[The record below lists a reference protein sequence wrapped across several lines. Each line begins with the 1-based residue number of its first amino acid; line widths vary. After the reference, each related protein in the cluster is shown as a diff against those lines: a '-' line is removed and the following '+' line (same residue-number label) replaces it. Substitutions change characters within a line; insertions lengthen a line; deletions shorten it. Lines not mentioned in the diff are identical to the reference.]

1 MLQGKFV
8 HLHVHSEFSL
18 LDGAN
23 RIKDLPVRAKELGMN
38 AMAITDHGAMFG
50 AIDFYKACKA
60 NDIKPIIGC
69 EVYVAPRNRKD
80 KDPNLDARYSHLI
93 LLAKDNQGYKNLA
106 TLVSLGYTE
115 GFYYKPRID
124 HEIIE
129 KYHEGIICLSACLAG
144 EVNQAILANDMEKA
158 KEVALWYKSIF
169 GEDYYLEIQN
179 NGIKEQVLANQKLIQ
194 LARELDI
201 PLVATN
207 DAHYLKREDAYNHE
221 VLLCIQ
227 TGKRMTDEDRMKFDT
242 DELYVKSPEEMS
254 DYFKNVPDAIE
265 NTVKIAEKC
274 NVEFEFGHTILPN
287 YDVPQEFATHYD
299 YLEKLTYDGLKN
311 RYGENPSK
319 EILERTEYE
328 LSVIKK
334 MGYVDYFLIVWDY
347 IHYAK
352 THNIPVGPG
361 RGSGAGSIV
370 AYSIEITDIDPI
382 QYNLIFERFLNPE
395 RISMP
400 DFDVD
405 FCYEKRDK
413 VIEYVEQKY
422 GKDHVSQI
430 ITFGTMSARMV
441 IRDVARVLDMPYA
454 EADKLAKMIPNEIHI
469 TIKKAMEQNKEL
481 KELYDTD
488 EEIKKMLNIAMALE
502 GMPRQASTH
511 ACGIVITKEP
521 VVSYV
526 PLYVRD
532 GAISTQYIMTTLE
545 ELGLLKMDF
554 LALEKLNIISK
565 VSKKIKNFN
574 INNIPLD
581 DKKTLKIFYDADT
594 DDIFQFESS
603 YAKSVLDKL
612 KITSFNE
619 LTVSL
624 ALVRPGANKQIDEYL
639 KNKKEGI
646 NLTGDLADILGAT
659 YGTIIYQEQV
669 MKIFE
674 KVGGYSLFEA
684 DDIRV
689 AISKKKEDI
698 INAQHDKFVSG
709 GIKNGYSKEFVEK
722 LFNKI
727 KEFGGY
733 GFNKSHSVA
742 YALVSYQM
750 AYLKANYP
758 KEFMFYLLE
767 NNKDISKCE
776 KILSSLKNSGYK
788 LLKPNINY
796 SIDKYAEKNGY
807 ILLPLNIIRGL
818 NDDIISKIIRVR
830 ENGFNDIFDFFV
842 KTNSFLNNETYL
854 ILIKSGALDIFKI
867 NKQTMIKNIDVILN
881 YASIYSDGLGKPIL
895 IKYPEYDEA
904 TLREFEV
911 LSYGM
916 YITNHPCSKY
926 KDVIKVENI
935 KNYLFKNI
943 NMVLLIKNIRT
954 IKDKKGGEM
963 AFLECEDETGKVNLT
978 MFSSLYAK
986 NNDLKVNELIRVNVK
1001 VSKRFDKLNV
1011 LVNNIKRK

>member
-1 MLQGKFV
+1 MEEKKLIPLKITT
-8 HLHVHSEFSL
+8 EYSL
-18 LDGAN
+18 LKSL
-23 RIKDLPVRAKELGMN
+23 IKLPDLISFLLENNIKEC
-38 AMAITDHGAMFG
+38 AICDENLNGFM
-50 AIDFYKACKA
+50 DFYLKCKE
-60 NDIKPIIGC
+60 NNIKPIIGLDTVYESMHIYVYAKNYLGYQELLKIDYLKDNMNLSYLENSNLLVIIPFKSIDIYEKLKYKDNVYIGFC
-69 EVYVAPRNRKD
+69 NDIEKNNALLISDKIVYVDNVRCLFKKD
-80 KDPNLDARYSHLI
+80 ISYLKYLKMLN
-93 LLAKDNQGYKNLA
+93 DNFVYNDNA
-106 TLVSLGYTE
+106 
-115 GFYYKPRID
+115 YYKT
-124 HEIIE
+124 
-129 KYHEGIICLSACLAG
+129 S
-144 EVNQAILANDMEKA
+144 
-158 KEVALWYKSIF
+158 F
-169 GEDYYLEIQN
+169 FEDIQTTYEFSKLINLEIPFDKKYIPKYN
-179 NGIKEQVLANQKLIQ
+179 NSDNNYEYLKKLCILGLNKRFNGKVSNKYKERILY
-194 LARELDI
+194 ELD
-201 PLVATN
+201 
-207 DAHYLKREDAYNHE
+207 
-221 VLLCIQ
+221 
-227 TGKRMTDEDRMKFDT
+227 
-242 DELYVKSPEEMS
+242 
-254 DYFKNVPDAIE
+254 
-265 NTVKIAEKC
+265 
-274 NVEFEFGHTILPN
+274 
-287 YDVPQEFATHYD
+287 
-299 YLEKLTYDGLKN
+299 
-311 RYGENPSK
+311 
-319 EILERTEYE
+319 
-328 LSVIKK
+328 VINK
-334 MGYVDYFLIVWDY
+334 MGFVDYFLIVYDY
-347 IHYAK
+347 VLYAK
-352 THNIPVGPG
+352 KNDIFVGPG
-361 RGSGAGSIV
+361 RGSAAGSLV
-370 AYSIEITDIDPI
+370 SYSLGITNIDPI
-382 QYNLIFERFLNPE
+382 KYDLLFERFLNIN
-395 RISMP
+395 RKKMP
-400 DFDVD
+400 DIDID
-405 FCYEKRDK
+405 FESDKRINM
-413 VIEYVEQKY
+413 IEYVKNKY
-422 GKDHVSQI
+422 GFDKVAVGL
-430 ITFGTMSARMV
+430 TFNNYKAKL
-441 IRDVARVLDMPYA
+441 ILRD
-454 EADKLAKMIPNEIHI
+454 LAKLLKVDSNVFDKFIKNINSSLSLKENYQNEKV
-469 TIKKAMEQNKEL
+469 KKYIEMYSEL
-481 KELYDTD
+481 KNLYD
-488 EEIKKMLNIAMALE
+488 ISYHLE
-502 GMPRQASTH
+502 GLKKNTSTH
-511 ACGIVITKEP
+511 AAGVIISSEKLGKIIPISNEDGTLKTGIEMP
-521 VVSYV
+521 Y
-526 PLYVRD
+526 
-532 GAISTQYIMTTLE
+532 LE
-545 ELGLLKMDF
+545 KMGLLKMDF

-646 NLTGDLADILGAT
+646 NLTGDLTGILDAT

-895 IKYPEYDEA
+895 IKYPEYDDT
-904 TLREFEV
+904 TLREFEI

-943 NMVLLIKNIRT
+943 NMVLLIKSIRT

>member
-1 MLQGKFV
+1 MEEKKLIPLKITT
-8 HLHVHSEFSL
+8 EYSL
-18 LDGAN
+18 LKSL
-23 RIKDLPVRAKELGMN
+23 IKLPDLISFLLENNIKEC
-38 AMAITDHGAMFG
+38 AICDENLNGFM
-50 AIDFYKACKA
+50 DFYLKCKE
-60 NDIKPIIGC
+60 NNIKPIIGLDTVYESMHIYAYAKNYLGYQELLKIDYLKNNMKLSYLENSNLLVIIPFKSIDIYEKLKYKDNVYIGFC
-69 EVYVAPRNRKD
+69 NDIEKNNALLICDKIVYVDNVRCLFKKD
-80 KDPNLDARYSHLI
+80 ISYLKYLKMLN
-93 LLAKDNQGYKNLA
+93 DNFVYNDNA
-106 TLVSLGYTE
+106 
-115 GFYYKPRID
+115 YYKT
-124 HEIIE
+124 
-129 KYHEGIICLSACLAG
+129 S
-144 EVNQAILANDMEKA
+144 
-158 KEVALWYKSIF
+158 SF
-169 GEDYYLEIQN
+169 EDIQTTNEFSKQINLEIPFDKKYIPKYN
-179 NGIKEQVLANQKLIQ
+179 NSDNNYEYLKKLCILGLNKRFNGKVSNKYKERILY
-194 LARELDI
+194 ELD
-201 PLVATN
+201 
-207 DAHYLKREDAYNHE
+207 
-221 VLLCIQ
+221 
-227 TGKRMTDEDRMKFDT
+227 
-242 DELYVKSPEEMS
+242 
-254 DYFKNVPDAIE
+254 
-265 NTVKIAEKC
+265 
-274 NVEFEFGHTILPN
+274 
-287 YDVPQEFATHYD
+287 
-299 YLEKLTYDGLKN
+299 
-311 RYGENPSK
+311 
-319 EILERTEYE
+319 
-328 LSVIKK
+328 VINK
-334 MGYVDYFLIVWDY
+334 MGFVDYFLIVYDY
-347 IHYAK
+347 VLYAK
-352 THNIPVGPG
+352 KNDIFVGPG
-361 RGSGAGSIV
+361 RGSAAGSLV
-370 AYSIEITDIDPI
+370 SYSLGITNIDPI
-382 QYNLIFERFLNPE
+382 KYDLLFERFLNIN
-395 RISMP
+395 RKKMP
-400 DFDVD
+400 DIDID
-405 FCYEKRDK
+405 FESDKRINM
-413 VIEYVEQKY
+413 IEYVKNKY
-422 GKDHVSQI
+422 GFDKVAVGL
-430 ITFGTMSARMV
+430 TFNNYKAKL
-441 IRDVARVLDMPYA
+441 ILRD
-454 EADKLAKMIPNEIHI
+454 LAKLLKVDSNVFDKFIKNINSSLSLKENYQNEKV
-469 TIKKAMEQNKEL
+469 KKYIEMYSEL
-481 KELYDTD
+481 KNLYD
-488 EEIKKMLNIAMALE
+488 ISYHLE
-502 GMPRQASTH
+502 GLKKNTSTH
-511 ACGIVITKEP
+511 AAGVIISSEKLGKIIPISNEDGTLKTGIEMP
-521 VVSYV
+521 Y
-526 PLYVRD
+526 
-532 GAISTQYIMTTLE
+532 LE
-545 ELGLLKMDF
+545 KMGLLKMDF

-646 NLTGDLADILGAT
+646 NLTGDLAEILGAT

-698 INAQHDKFVSG
+698 INAQHDKFVFG
-709 GIKNGYSKEFVEK
+709 GIKNGYSKEFIEK

-895 IKYPEYDEA
+895 TKYPEYDDT
-904 TLREFEV
+904 TLREFEI

-943 NMVLLIKNIRT
+943 NMVLLIKSIRT

>member
-1 MLQGKFV
+1 MKEKKLIPLKITT
-8 HLHVHSEFSL
+8 EYSL
-18 LDGAN
+18 LKSL
-23 RIKDLPVRAKELGMN
+23 IKLPDLISFLNENNIKEC
-38 AMAITDHGAMFG
+38 AICDENLNGFM
-50 AIDFYKACKA
+50 DFYLKCKE
-60 NDIKPIIGC
+60 NNMKPIIGLDTVYESMHIYAYAKNYLGYQELLKIDYLKNNMKLSYLENSNLLVIIPFKSIDIYEKLKYKDNVYIGFC
-69 EVYVAPRNRKD
+69 NDIEKNNALLISDKIVYVDNVRCLFKKD
-80 KDPNLDARYSHLI
+80 ISYLKYLKMLN
-93 LLAKDNQGYKNLA
+93 DNFVYNDNA
-106 TLVSLGYTE
+106 
-115 GFYYKPRID
+115 YYKT
-124 HEIIE
+124 
-129 KYHEGIICLSACLAG
+129 S
-144 EVNQAILANDMEKA
+144 
-158 KEVALWYKSIF
+158 SF
-169 GEDYYLEIQN
+169 EDIQTTYEFSKQINLEIPFDKKYIPKYN
-179 NGIKEQVLANQKLIQ
+179 NSDNNYE
-194 LARELDI
+194 
-201 PLVATN
+201 
-207 DAHYLKREDAYNHE
+207 YLKK
-221 VLLCIQ
+221 LCILGLNKRFN
-227 TGKRMTDEDRMKFDT
+227 GKVSNKYKERI
-242 DELYVKSPEEMS
+242 LYE
-254 DYFKNVPDAIE
+254 I
-265 NTVKIAEKC
+265 
-274 NVEFEFGHTILPN
+274 
-287 YDVPQEFATHYD
+287 DVI
-299 YLEKLTYDGLKN
+299 N
-311 RYGENPSK
+311 
-319 EILERTEYE
+319 
-328 LSVIKK
+328 K
-334 MGYVDYFLIVWDY
+334 MGFVDYFLIVYDY
-347 IHYAK
+347 VLYAK
-352 THNIPVGPG
+352 KNDIFVGPG
-361 RGSGAGSIV
+361 RGSAAGSLV
-370 AYSIEITDIDPI
+370 SYSLGITNIDPI
-382 QYNLIFERFLNPE
+382 KYDLLFERFLNIN
-395 RISMP
+395 RKKMP
-400 DFDVD
+400 DIDID
-405 FCYEKRDK
+405 FESDKRINM
-413 VIEYVEQKY
+413 IEYVKNKY
-422 GKDHVSQI
+422 GFDKVAVGL
-430 ITFGTMSARMV
+430 TFNNYKAKL
-441 IRDVARVLDMPYA
+441 ILRD
-454 EADKLAKMIPNEIHI
+454 LAKLLKVDSNVFDKFIKNINSSLSLKENYQNEKV
-469 TIKKAMEQNKEL
+469 KKYIEMYSEL
-481 KELYDTD
+481 KNLYD
-488 EEIKKMLNIAMALE
+488 ISYHLE
-502 GMPRQASTH
+502 GLKKNTSTH
-511 ACGIVITKEP
+511 AAGVIISSEKLGKIIPISNEDGTLKTGIEMP
-521 VVSYV
+521 Y
-526 PLYVRD
+526 
-532 GAISTQYIMTTLE
+532 LE
-545 ELGLLKMDF
+545 KMGLLKMDF

-646 NLTGDLADILGAT
+646 NLTGDLTDILGAT

-750 AYLKANYP
+750 AYLKANYS

-776 KILSSLKNSGYK
+776 KMLSSLKNSGYK

-818 NDDIISKIIRVR
+818 NDDIINKIIRVR

-842 KTNSFLNNETYL
+842 KTNSFLNNETYS

-895 IKYPEYDEA
+895 TKYPEYDDA

-943 NMVLLIKNIRT
+943 NMVLLIKSIRT

>member
-1 MLQGKFV
+1 MEEKKLIPLKITT
-8 HLHVHSEFSL
+8 EYSL
-18 LDGAN
+18 LKSL
-23 RIKDLPVRAKELGMN
+23 IKLPDLISFLLENNIKECSICDENLNGFME
-38 AMAITDHGAMFG
+38 
-50 AIDFYKACKA
+50 FYLKCKE
-60 NDIKPIIGC
+60 NNIKPIIGLDTVYESMHIYVYAKNYFGYQQLLKIDYLKNNMKLSYLENPNLLVIIPFKSIDIYEKLKYKDNVYIGFC
-69 EVYVAPRNRKD
+69 NDIEKNNALLISDKIVYVDNVRCLYKKD
-80 KDPNLDARYSHLI
+80 IPYLKYLKMLN
-93 LLAKDNQGYKNLA
+93 DNFVYNDNA
-106 TLVSLGYTE
+106 
-115 GFYYKPRID
+115 YYKT
-124 HEIIE
+124 
-129 KYHEGIICLSACLAG
+129 S
-144 EVNQAILANDMEKA
+144 
-158 KEVALWYKSIF
+158 SF
-169 GEDYYLEIQN
+169 EDIQTTNEFSKQINLEIPFDKKYIPKYN
-179 NGIKEQVLANQKLIQ
+179 NSDNNYEYLKKLCI
-194 LARELDI
+194 LGLNKRFNGKVSNKYKGRILYELD
-201 PLVATN
+201 
-207 DAHYLKREDAYNHE
+207 
-221 VLLCIQ
+221 
-227 TGKRMTDEDRMKFDT
+227 
-242 DELYVKSPEEMS
+242 
-254 DYFKNVPDAIE
+254 
-265 NTVKIAEKC
+265 
-274 NVEFEFGHTILPN
+274 
-287 YDVPQEFATHYD
+287 
-299 YLEKLTYDGLKN
+299 
-311 RYGENPSK
+311 
-319 EILERTEYE
+319 
-328 LSVIKK
+328 VINK
-334 MGYVDYFLIVWDY
+334 MGFVDYFLIVYDY
-347 IHYAK
+347 VLYAK
-352 THNIPVGPG
+352 KNDIFVGPG
-361 RGSGAGSIV
+361 RGSAAGSLV
-370 AYSIEITDIDPI
+370 SYSLGITNIDPI
-382 QYNLIFERFLNPE
+382 KYDLLFERFLNIN
-395 RISMP
+395 RKKMP
-400 DFDVD
+400 DIDID
-405 FCYEKRDK
+405 FESDKRINM
-413 VIEYVEQKY
+413 IEYVKNKY
-422 GKDHVSQI
+422 GFDKVAVGL
-430 ITFGTMSARMV
+430 TFNNYKAKL
-441 IRDVARVLDMPYA
+441 ILRD
-454 EADKLAKMIPNEIHI
+454 LAKLLKVDSNVFDKFIKNINSSLSLKENYQNEKV
-469 TIKKAMEQNKEL
+469 KKYIEMYSEL
-481 KELYDTD
+481 KNLYD
-488 EEIKKMLNIAMALE
+488 ISYHLE
-502 GMPRQASTH
+502 GLKKNTSTH
-511 ACGIVITKEP
+511 AAGVIISSEKLGKIIPISNEDGTLKTGIEMP
-521 VVSYV
+521 Y
-526 PLYVRD
+526 
-532 GAISTQYIMTTLE
+532 LE
-545 ELGLLKMDF
+545 KMGLLKMDF

-895 IKYPEYDEA
+895 TKYPEYDDT
-904 TLREFEV
+904 TLREFEI

-935 KNYLFKNI
+935 KNYLFKNV
-943 NMVLLIKNIRT
+943 NMVLLIKSIRT

-986 NNDLKVNELIRVNVK
+986 NNDLKVNELIIVNVK

>member
-1 MLQGKFV
+1 MKEKKLIPLKITT
-8 HLHVHSEFSL
+8 EYSL
-18 LDGAN
+18 LKSL
-23 RIKDLPVRAKELGMN
+23 IKLPDLISFLNENNIKEC
-38 AMAITDHGAMFG
+38 AICDENLNGFM
-50 AIDFYKACKA
+50 DFYLKCKE
-60 NDIKPIIGC
+60 NNIKPIIGLDTVYESMHIYVYAKNYLGYQELLKIDYLKNNMNLSYLENSNLLVIIPFKSIDIYEKLKYKDNVYIGFC
-69 EVYVAPRNRKD
+69 NDIEKNNALLISDKIVYVDNVRCLYKKD
-80 KDPNLDARYSHLI
+80 IPYLKYLKMLN
-93 LLAKDNQGYKNLA
+93 DNFVYNDNA
-106 TLVSLGYTE
+106 
-115 GFYYKPRID
+115 YYKT
-124 HEIIE
+124 
-129 KYHEGIICLSACLAG
+129 S
-144 EVNQAILANDMEKA
+144 
-158 KEVALWYKSIF
+158 SF
-169 GEDYYLEIQN
+169 EDIQTTYEFSKQINLEIPFDKKYIPKFN
-179 NGIKEQVLANQKLIQ
+179 NSDNNHEYLKKLCILGLNKRFNGKVSNKYKERILY
-194 LARELDI
+194 ELD
-201 PLVATN
+201 
-207 DAHYLKREDAYNHE
+207 
-221 VLLCIQ
+221 
-227 TGKRMTDEDRMKFDT
+227 
-242 DELYVKSPEEMS
+242 
-254 DYFKNVPDAIE
+254 
-265 NTVKIAEKC
+265 
-274 NVEFEFGHTILPN
+274 
-287 YDVPQEFATHYD
+287 
-299 YLEKLTYDGLKN
+299 
-311 RYGENPSK
+311 
-319 EILERTEYE
+319 
-328 LSVIKK
+328 VINK
-334 MGYVDYFLIVWDY
+334 MGFVDYFLIVYDY
-347 IHYAK
+347 VLYAK
-352 THNIPVGPG
+352 KNDIFVGPG
-361 RGSGAGSIV
+361 RGSAAGSLV
-370 AYSIEITDIDPI
+370 SYSLGITNIDPI
-382 QYNLIFERFLNPE
+382 KYDLLFERFLNIN
-395 RISMP
+395 RKKMP
-400 DFDVD
+400 DIDID
-405 FCYEKRDK
+405 FESDKRINM
-413 VIEYVEQKY
+413 IEYVKNKY
-422 GKDHVSQI
+422 GFDKVAVGL
-430 ITFGTMSARMV
+430 TFNNYKAKL
-441 IRDVARVLDMPYA
+441 ILRD
-454 EADKLAKMIPNEIHI
+454 LAKLLKVDSNVFDKFIKNINSSLSLKENYQNEKV
-469 TIKKAMEQNKEL
+469 KKYIEMYSEL
-481 KELYDTD
+481 KNLYD
-488 EEIKKMLNIAMALE
+488 ISYHLE
-502 GMPRQASTH
+502 GLKKNTSTH
-511 ACGIVITKEP
+511 AAGVIISSEKLGKIIPISNEDGTLKTGIEMP
-521 VVSYV
+521 Y
-526 PLYVRD
+526 
-532 GAISTQYIMTTLE
+532 LE
-545 ELGLLKMDF
+545 KMGLLKMDF

-646 NLTGDLADILGAT
+646 NLAGDLTDILGST

-796 SIDKYAEKNGY
+796 SMDKYAEKNGY

-842 KTNSFLNNETYL
+842 KTNSFLNKETYL

-895 IKYPEYDEA
+895 IKYPEYDEV
-904 TLREFEV
+904 TLREFEI

-943 NMVLLIKNIRT
+943 NMVLLIKSIRT

>member
-1 MLQGKFV
+1 M
-8 HLHVHSEFSL
+8 
-18 LDGAN
+18 
-23 RIKDLPVRAKELGMN
+23 
-38 AMAITDHGAMFG
+38 
-50 AIDFYKACKA
+50 
-60 NDIKPIIGC
+60 
-69 EVYVAPRNRKD
+69 
-80 KDPNLDARYSHLI
+80 
-93 LLAKDNQGYKNLA
+93 
-106 TLVSLGYTE
+106 
-115 GFYYKPRID
+115 GF
-124 HEIIE
+124 
-129 KYHEGIICLSACLAG
+129 
-144 EVNQAILANDMEKA
+144 
-158 KEVALWYKSIF
+158 
-169 GEDYYLEIQN
+169 
-179 NGIKEQVLANQKLIQ
+179 
-194 LARELDI
+194 
-201 PLVATN
+201 
-207 DAHYLKREDAYNHE
+207 
-221 VLLCIQ
+221 
-227 TGKRMTDEDRMKFDT
+227 
-242 DELYVKSPEEMS
+242 
-254 DYFKNVPDAIE
+254 
-265 NTVKIAEKC
+265 
-274 NVEFEFGHTILPN
+274 
-287 YDVPQEFATHYD
+287 
-299 YLEKLTYDGLKN
+299 
-311 RYGENPSK
+311 
-319 EILERTEYE
+319 
-328 LSVIKK
+328 
-334 MGYVDYFLIVWDY
+334 VDYFLIVYDY
-347 IHYAK
+347 VLYAK
-352 THNIPVGPG
+352 KNDIFVGPG
-361 RGSGAGSIV
+361 RGSAAGSLV
-370 AYSIEITDIDPI
+370 SYSLGITNIDPI
-382 QYNLIFERFLNPE
+382 KYDLLFERFLNIN
-395 RISMP
+395 RKKMP
-400 DFDVD
+400 DIDID
-405 FCYEKRDK
+405 FESDKRINM
-413 VIEYVEQKY
+413 IEYVKNKY
-422 GKDHVSQI
+422 GFDKVAVGL
-430 ITFGTMSARMV
+430 TFNNYKAKL
-441 IRDVARVLDMPYA
+441 ILRD
-454 EADKLAKMIPNEIHI
+454 LAKILKVDSNVFDKFIKNINSSLSLKENYQNEKV
-469 TIKKAMEQNKEL
+469 KKYIEMYSEL
-481 KELYDTD
+481 KNLYD
-488 EEIKKMLNIAMALE
+488 ISYHLE
-502 GMPRQASTH
+502 GLKKNTSTH
-511 ACGIVITKEP
+511 AAGVIISSEKLGKIIPISNEDGTLKTGIEMP
-521 VVSYV
+521 Y
-526 PLYVRD
+526 
-532 GAISTQYIMTTLE
+532 LE
-545 ELGLLKMDF
+545 KMGLLKMDF

-646 NLTGDLADILGAT
+646 NLAGDLADILGST

-776 KILSSLKNSGYK
+776 KILSSLKNSRYK

-842 KTNSFLNNETYL
+842 KTNSFLNKETYL

-895 IKYPEYDEA
+895 IKYPEYDEV
-904 TLREFEV
+904 TLREFEI

-943 NMVLLIKNIRT
+943 NMVLLIKSIRT

>member
-1 MLQGKFV
+1 MKEKKLIPLKITT
-8 HLHVHSEFSL
+8 EYSL
-18 LDGAN
+18 LKSL
-23 RIKDLPVRAKELGMN
+23 IKLPDLISFLNENNIKEC
-38 AMAITDHGAMFG
+38 AICDENLNGFM
-50 AIDFYKACKA
+50 DFYLKCKE
-60 NDIKPIIGC
+60 NNIKPIIGLDTVYESMHIYVYAKNYLGYQELLKIDYLKDNMNLSYLENPNLLVIIPFKSIDIYEKLKYKDNVYIGFC
-69 EVYVAPRNRKD
+69 NDIEKNNALLISDKIVYVDNVRCLFKKD
-80 KDPNLDARYSHLI
+80 ISYLKYLKMLN
-93 LLAKDNQGYKNLA
+93 DNFVYNDNA
-106 TLVSLGYTE
+106 
-115 GFYYKPRID
+115 YYKT
-124 HEIIE
+124 
-129 KYHEGIICLSACLAG
+129 S
-144 EVNQAILANDMEKA
+144 
-158 KEVALWYKSIF
+158 SF
-169 GEDYYLEIQN
+169 EDIQTTYEFSKQINLEIPFDKKYIPKYN
-179 NGIKEQVLANQKLIQ
+179 NSDNNYEYLKKLCILGLNKRFNGKVSNKYKERILY
-194 LARELDI
+194 ELD
-201 PLVATN
+201 
-207 DAHYLKREDAYNHE
+207 
-221 VLLCIQ
+221 
-227 TGKRMTDEDRMKFDT
+227 
-242 DELYVKSPEEMS
+242 
-254 DYFKNVPDAIE
+254 
-265 NTVKIAEKC
+265 
-274 NVEFEFGHTILPN
+274 
-287 YDVPQEFATHYD
+287 
-299 YLEKLTYDGLKN
+299 
-311 RYGENPSK
+311 
-319 EILERTEYE
+319 
-328 LSVIKK
+328 VINK
-334 MGYVDYFLIVWDY
+334 MGFVDYFLIVYDY
-347 IHYAK
+347 VLYAK
-352 THNIPVGPG
+352 KNDIFVGPG
-361 RGSGAGSIV
+361 RGSAAGSLV
-370 AYSIEITDIDPI
+370 SYSLGITNIDPI
-382 QYNLIFERFLNPE
+382 KYDLLFERFLNIN
-395 RISMP
+395 RKKMP
-400 DFDVD
+400 DIDID
-405 FCYEKRDK
+405 FESDKRINM
-413 VIEYVEQKY
+413 IEYVKNKY
-422 GKDHVSQI
+422 GFDKVAVGL
-430 ITFGTMSARMV
+430 TFNNYKAKL
-441 IRDVARVLDMPYA
+441 ILRD
-454 EADKLAKMIPNEIHI
+454 LAKLLKVDSNVFDKFIKNINSSLSLKENYQNEKV
-469 TIKKAMEQNKEL
+469 KKYIEMYSEL
-481 KELYDTD
+481 KNLYD
-488 EEIKKMLNIAMALE
+488 ISYHLE
-502 GMPRQASTH
+502 GLKKNTSTH
-511 ACGIVITKEP
+511 AAGVIISSEKLGKIIPISNEDGTLKTGIEMP
-521 VVSYV
+521 Y
-526 PLYVRD
+526 
-532 GAISTQYIMTTLE
+532 LE
-545 ELGLLKMDF
+545 KMGLLKMDF

-646 NLTGDLADILGAT
+646 NLAGDLTDILGST

-796 SIDKYAEKNGY
+796 SMDKYAEKNGY

-842 KTNSFLNNETYL
+842 KTNSFLNKETYL

-895 IKYPEYDEA
+895 IKYPEYDDT

-935 KNYLFKNI
+935 KNYLFKNV

>member
-1 MLQGKFV
+1 MKEKKLIPLKITT
-8 HLHVHSEFSL
+8 EYSL
-18 LDGAN
+18 LKSL
-23 RIKDLPVRAKELGMN
+23 IKLPDLISFLNENNIKEC
-38 AMAITDHGAMFG
+38 AICDENLNGFM
-50 AIDFYKACKA
+50 DFYLKCKE
-60 NDIKPIIGC
+60 NNIKPIIGLDTVYESMHIYVYAKNYLGYQELLKIDYLKNNMNLSYLENSNLLVIIPFKSIDIYEKLKYKDNVYIGFC
-69 EVYVAPRNRKD
+69 NDIEKNNALLISDKIVYVDNVRCLYKKD
-80 KDPNLDARYSHLI
+80 IPYLKYLKMLN
-93 LLAKDNQGYKNLA
+93 DNFVYNDNA
-106 TLVSLGYTE
+106 
-115 GFYYKPRID
+115 YYKT
-124 HEIIE
+124 
-129 KYHEGIICLSACLAG
+129 S
-144 EVNQAILANDMEKA
+144 
-158 KEVALWYKSIF
+158 SF
-169 GEDYYLEIQN
+169 EDIQTTYEFSKQINLEIPFDKKYIPKFN
-179 NGIKEQVLANQKLIQ
+179 NSDNNYEYLKKLCILGLNKRFNGKVSNKYKERILY
-194 LARELDI
+194 ELD
-201 PLVATN
+201 
-207 DAHYLKREDAYNHE
+207 
-221 VLLCIQ
+221 
-227 TGKRMTDEDRMKFDT
+227 
-242 DELYVKSPEEMS
+242 
-254 DYFKNVPDAIE
+254 
-265 NTVKIAEKC
+265 
-274 NVEFEFGHTILPN
+274 
-287 YDVPQEFATHYD
+287 
-299 YLEKLTYDGLKN
+299 
-311 RYGENPSK
+311 
-319 EILERTEYE
+319 
-328 LSVIKK
+328 VINK
-334 MGYVDYFLIVWDY
+334 MGFVDYFLIVYDY
-347 IHYAK
+347 VLYAK
-352 THNIPVGPG
+352 KNDIFVGPG
-361 RGSGAGSIV
+361 RGSAAGSLV
-370 AYSIEITDIDPI
+370 SYSLGITNIDPI
-382 QYNLIFERFLNPE
+382 KYGLLFERFLNIN
-395 RISMP
+395 RKKMP
-400 DFDVD
+400 DIDID
-405 FCYEKRDK
+405 FESDKRINM
-413 VIEYVEQKY
+413 IEYVKNKY
-422 GKDHVSQI
+422 GFDKVAVGL
-430 ITFGTMSARMV
+430 TFNNYKAKL
-441 IRDVARVLDMPYA
+441 ILRD
-454 EADKLAKMIPNEIHI
+454 LAKLLKVDSNVFDKFIKNINSSLSLKENYQNEKV
-469 TIKKAMEQNKEL
+469 KKYIEMYSEL
-481 KELYDTD
+481 KNLYD
-488 EEIKKMLNIAMALE
+488 ISYHLE
-502 GMPRQASTH
+502 GLKKNTSTH
-511 ACGIVITKEP
+511 AAGVIISSEKLGKIIPISNEDGTLKTGIEMP
-521 VVSYV
+521 Y
-526 PLYVRD
+526 
-532 GAISTQYIMTTLE
+532 LE
-545 ELGLLKMDF
+545 KMGLLKMDF

-646 NLTGDLADILGAT
+646 NLAGDLTDILGST

-830 ENGFNDIFDFFV
+830 ENGFDDIFDFFV
-842 KTNSFLNNETYL
+842 KTNSFLNKETYL

-895 IKYPEYDEA
+895 TKYPEYDEA

-935 KNYLFKNI
+935 KNYLFKNV
-943 NMVLLIKNIRT
+943 NMVLLIKSIRN

>member
-1 MLQGKFV
+1 MEEKKLIPLKITT
-8 HLHVHSEFSL
+8 EYSL
-18 LDGAN
+18 LKSL
-23 RIKDLPVRAKELGMN
+23 IKLPDLISFLNENNIKEC
-38 AMAITDHGAMFG
+38 AICDENLNGFM
-50 AIDFYKACKA
+50 DFYLKCKE
-60 NDIKPIIGC
+60 NNIKPIIGLDTVYESMHIYVYAKNYLGYQELLKIDYLKNNMNLSYLENSNLLVIIPFKSIDIYEKLKYKDNVYIGFC
-69 EVYVAPRNRKD
+69 NDIEKNNALLISDKIVYVDNVRCLYKKD
-80 KDPNLDARYSHLI
+80 ITYLKYLKMLN
-93 LLAKDNQGYKNLA
+93 DNFVYNDNAYYKNS
-106 TLVSLGYTE
+106 TLENIKTTYEFS
-115 GFYYKPRID
+115 KQI
-124 HEIIE
+124 
-129 KYHEGIICLSACLAG
+129 
-144 EVNQAILANDMEKA
+144 N
-158 KEVALWYKSIF
+158 
-169 GEDYYLEIQN
+169 LEIPFDKKYIPKFN
-179 NGIKEQVLANQKLIQ
+179 NSDNNYEYLKKLCILGLNKRFNGKVSNKYKERILY
-194 LARELDI
+194 ELD
-201 PLVATN
+201 
-207 DAHYLKREDAYNHE
+207 
-221 VLLCIQ
+221 
-227 TGKRMTDEDRMKFDT
+227 
-242 DELYVKSPEEMS
+242 
-254 DYFKNVPDAIE
+254 
-265 NTVKIAEKC
+265 
-274 NVEFEFGHTILPN
+274 
-287 YDVPQEFATHYD
+287 
-299 YLEKLTYDGLKN
+299 
-311 RYGENPSK
+311 
-319 EILERTEYE
+319 
-328 LSVIKK
+328 VINK
-334 MGYVDYFLIVWDY
+334 MGFVDYFLIVYDY
-347 IHYAK
+347 VLYAK
-352 THNIPVGPG
+352 KNAIFVGPG
-361 RGSGAGSIV
+361 RGSAAGSLV
-370 AYSIEITDIDPI
+370 SYSLGITDIDPI
-382 QYNLIFERFLNPE
+382 KYDLLFERFLNIN
-395 RISMP
+395 RKKMP
-400 DFDVD
+400 DIDID
-405 FCYEKRDK
+405 FESDKRINM
-413 VIEYVEQKY
+413 IEYVKNKY
-422 GKDHVSQI
+422 GFDKVAVGL
-430 ITFGTMSARMV
+430 TFNNYKAKL
-441 IRDVARVLDMPYA
+441 ILRD
-454 EADKLAKMIPNEIHI
+454 LAKLLKVDSNVFDKFIKNINSSLSLKENYQNEKV
-469 TIKKAMEQNKEL
+469 KKYIEMYSEL
-481 KELYDTD
+481 KNLYD
-488 EEIKKMLNIAMALE
+488 ISYHLE
-502 GMPRQASTH
+502 GLKKNTSTH
-511 ACGIVITKEP
+511 AAGVIISSEKLGKIIPISNEDGTLKTGIEMP
-521 VVSYV
+521 Y
-526 PLYVRD
+526 
-532 GAISTQYIMTTLE
+532 LE
-545 ELGLLKMDF
+545 KMGLLKMDF

-646 NLTGDLADILGAT
+646 NLTGDLAEILGST

-818 NDDIISKIIRVR
+818 TDDIISKIIRVR

-842 KTNSFLNNETYL
+842 KTNSFLNKETYL

-867 NKQTMIKNIDVILN
+867 NKQTMIKNIDIILN

-895 IKYPEYDEA
+895 TKYPEYDDT
-904 TLREFEV
+904 TLREFEI

-943 NMVLLIKNIRT
+943 NMVLLIKSIRN

>member
-1 MLQGKFV
+1 MKEKKLIPLKITT
-8 HLHVHSEFSL
+8 EYSL
-18 LDGAN
+18 LKSL
-23 RIKDLPVRAKELGMN
+23 IKLPDLISFLNENNIKEC
-38 AMAITDHGAMFG
+38 AICDENLNGFM
-50 AIDFYKACKA
+50 DFYLKCKE
-60 NDIKPIIGC
+60 NNIKPIIGLDTIYESMHIYVYAKNYLGYQELLKIDYLKDNMNLSYLENPNLLVIIPFKSIDIYEKLKYKDNVYIGFC
-69 EVYVAPRNRKD
+69 NNIEKNNALLISDKIVYVDNVRCLFKKD
-80 KDPNLDARYSHLI
+80 ISYLKYLKMLN
-93 LLAKDNQGYKNLA
+93 DNFVYNDNA
-106 TLVSLGYTE
+106 
-115 GFYYKPRID
+115 YYKT
-124 HEIIE
+124 
-129 KYHEGIICLSACLAG
+129 S
-144 EVNQAILANDMEKA
+144 
-158 KEVALWYKSIF
+158 SF
-169 GEDYYLEIQN
+169 EDIQTTYEFSKQINLEIPFDKKYIPKYN
-179 NGIKEQVLANQKLIQ
+179 NSDNNYEYLKKLCILGLNKRFNGKVSNKYKERILY
-194 LARELDI
+194 ELD
-201 PLVATN
+201 
-207 DAHYLKREDAYNHE
+207 
-221 VLLCIQ
+221 
-227 TGKRMTDEDRMKFDT
+227 
-242 DELYVKSPEEMS
+242 
-254 DYFKNVPDAIE
+254 
-265 NTVKIAEKC
+265 
-274 NVEFEFGHTILPN
+274 
-287 YDVPQEFATHYD
+287 
-299 YLEKLTYDGLKN
+299 
-311 RYGENPSK
+311 
-319 EILERTEYE
+319 
-328 LSVIKK
+328 VINK
-334 MGYVDYFLIVWDY
+334 MGFVDYFLIVYDY
-347 IHYAK
+347 VLYAK
-352 THNIPVGPG
+352 KNDIFVGPG
-361 RGSGAGSIV
+361 RGSAAGSLV
-370 AYSIEITDIDPI
+370 SYSLGITNIDPI
-382 QYNLIFERFLNPE
+382 KYDLLFERFLNIN
-395 RISMP
+395 RKKMP
-400 DFDVD
+400 DIDID
-405 FCYEKRDK
+405 FESDKRINM
-413 VIEYVEQKY
+413 IEYVKNKY
-422 GKDHVSQI
+422 GFDKVAVGL
-430 ITFGTMSARMV
+430 TFNNYKAKL
-441 IRDVARVLDMPYA
+441 ILRD
-454 EADKLAKMIPNEIHI
+454 LAKLLKVDSNVFDKFIKNINSSLSLKENYQNEKV
-469 TIKKAMEQNKEL
+469 KKYIEMYSEL
-481 KELYDTD
+481 KNLYD
-488 EEIKKMLNIAMALE
+488 ISYHLE
-502 GMPRQASTH
+502 GLKKNTSTH
-511 ACGIVITKEP
+511 AAGVIISSEKLGKIIPISNEDGTLKTGIEMP
-521 VVSYV
+521 Y
-526 PLYVRD
+526 
-532 GAISTQYIMTTLE
+532 LE
-545 ELGLLKMDF
+545 KMGLLKMDF

-619 LTVSL
+619 LIVSL

-646 NLTGDLADILGAT
+646 NLTGDLTGILSST

-698 INAQHDKFVSG
+698 INAQHDKFVYG

-750 AYLKANYP
+750 AYLKANYH

-776 KILSSLKNSGYK
+776 KMLSSLKSSGYK

-818 NDDIISKIIRVR
+818 NDDIINKIIRVR

-842 KTNSFLNNETYL
+842 KTNSFFNKETYL
-854 ILIKSGALDIFKI
+854 NLIKSGALDIFKI

-881 YASIYSDGLGKPIL
+881 YASIYSEGLGKPIL
-895 IKYPEYDEA
+895 TKYPEYDDT

-943 NMVLLIKNIRT
+943 NMVLLIKSIRT

-986 NNDLKVNELIRVNVK
+986 NNDLKVNELIIVNVK

>member
-1 MLQGKFV
+1 MKEKKLIPLKITT
-8 HLHVHSEFSL
+8 EYSL
-18 LDGAN
+18 LKSL
-23 RIKDLPVRAKELGMN
+23 IKLPDLISFLLENNIKEC
-38 AMAITDHGAMFG
+38 AICDENLNGFM
-50 AIDFYKACKA
+50 DFYLKCKE
-60 NDIKPIIGC
+60 NNIKPIIGLDTVYESMHIYVYAKNYLGYQELLKIDYLKDNMNLSYLENSNLLVIIPFKSIDIYEKLKYKDNVYIGFC
-69 EVYVAPRNRKD
+69 NDIEKNNALLISDKIVYVDNVRCLFKKD
-80 KDPNLDARYSHLI
+80 ISYLKYLKMLN
-93 LLAKDNQGYKNLA
+93 DNFVYNDNA
-106 TLVSLGYTE
+106 
-115 GFYYKPRID
+115 YYKT
-124 HEIIE
+124 
-129 KYHEGIICLSACLAG
+129 S
-144 EVNQAILANDMEKA
+144 
-158 KEVALWYKSIF
+158 SF
-169 GEDYYLEIQN
+169 EDIQTTYEFSKQINLEIPFDKKYIPKYN
-179 NGIKEQVLANQKLIQ
+179 NSDNNYEYLKKLCILGLNKRFNGKVSNKYKERILY
-194 LARELDI
+194 ELD
-201 PLVATN
+201 
-207 DAHYLKREDAYNHE
+207 
-221 VLLCIQ
+221 
-227 TGKRMTDEDRMKFDT
+227 
-242 DELYVKSPEEMS
+242 
-254 DYFKNVPDAIE
+254 
-265 NTVKIAEKC
+265 
-274 NVEFEFGHTILPN
+274 
-287 YDVPQEFATHYD
+287 
-299 YLEKLTYDGLKN
+299 
-311 RYGENPSK
+311 
-319 EILERTEYE
+319 
-328 LSVIKK
+328 VINK
-334 MGYVDYFLIVWDY
+334 MGFVDYFLIVYDY
-347 IHYAK
+347 VLYAK
-352 THNIPVGPG
+352 KNDIFVGPG
-361 RGSGAGSIV
+361 RGSAAGSLV
-370 AYSIEITDIDPI
+370 SYSLGITNIDPI
-382 QYNLIFERFLNPE
+382 KYDLLFERFLNIN
-395 RISMP
+395 RKKMP
-400 DFDVD
+400 DIDID
-405 FCYEKRDK
+405 FESDKRINM
-413 VIEYVEQKY
+413 IEYVKNKY
-422 GKDHVSQI
+422 GFDKVAVGL
-430 ITFGTMSARMV
+430 TFNNYKAKL
-441 IRDVARVLDMPYA
+441 ILRD
-454 EADKLAKMIPNEIHI
+454 LAKILKVDSNVFDKFIKNINSSLSLKENYQNEKV
-469 TIKKAMEQNKEL
+469 KKYIEMYSEL
-481 KELYDTD
+481 KNLYD
-488 EEIKKMLNIAMALE
+488 ISYHLE
-502 GMPRQASTH
+502 GLKKNTSTH
-511 ACGIVITKEP
+511 AAGVIISSEKLGKIIPISNEDGTLKTGIEMP
-521 VVSYV
+521 Y
-526 PLYVRD
+526 
-532 GAISTQYIMTTLE
+532 LE
-545 ELGLLKMDF
+545 KMGLLKMDF

-646 NLTGDLADILGAT
+646 NLTGDLNDILGST

-684 DDIRV
+684 DDIRI

-842 KTNSFLNNETYL
+842 KTNSFLNKETYL

-895 IKYPEYDEA
+895 IKYPEYDDT
-904 TLREFEV
+904 TLREFEI

-943 NMVLLIKNIRT
+943 NMVLLIKSIRT

-986 NNDLKVNELIRVNVK
+986 NNDLKANELIIVNVK

>member
-1 MLQGKFV
+1 MKEKKLIPLKITT
-8 HLHVHSEFSL
+8 EYSL
-18 LDGAN
+18 LKSL
-23 RIKDLPVRAKELGMN
+23 IKLPDLISFLLENNIKEC
-38 AMAITDHGAMFG
+38 AICDENLNGFM
-50 AIDFYKACKA
+50 DFYLKCKE
-60 NDIKPIIGC
+60 NNIKPIIGLDTVYESMHIYVYAKNYLGYQELLKIDYLKDNMNLSYLENSNLLVIIPFKSIDIYEKLKYKDNVYIGFC
-69 EVYVAPRNRKD
+69 NDIEKNNALLISDKIVYVDNVRCLFKKD
-80 KDPNLDARYSHLI
+80 ISYLKYLKMLN
-93 LLAKDNQGYKNLA
+93 DNFVYNDNA
-106 TLVSLGYTE
+106 
-115 GFYYKPRID
+115 YYKT
-124 HEIIE
+124 
-129 KYHEGIICLSACLAG
+129 S
-144 EVNQAILANDMEKA
+144 
-158 KEVALWYKSIF
+158 SF
-169 GEDYYLEIQN
+169 EDIQTTYEFSKQINLEIPFDRKYIPKYN
-179 NGIKEQVLANQKLIQ
+179 NSDNNYEYLKKLCILGLNKRFNGKVSNKYKERILY
-194 LARELDI
+194 ELD
-201 PLVATN
+201 
-207 DAHYLKREDAYNHE
+207 
-221 VLLCIQ
+221 
-227 TGKRMTDEDRMKFDT
+227 
-242 DELYVKSPEEMS
+242 
-254 DYFKNVPDAIE
+254 
-265 NTVKIAEKC
+265 
-274 NVEFEFGHTILPN
+274 
-287 YDVPQEFATHYD
+287 
-299 YLEKLTYDGLKN
+299 
-311 RYGENPSK
+311 
-319 EILERTEYE
+319 
-328 LSVIKK
+328 VINK
-334 MGYVDYFLIVWDY
+334 MGFVDYFLIVYDY
-347 IHYAK
+347 VLYAK
-352 THNIPVGPG
+352 KNDIFVGPG
-361 RGSGAGSIV
+361 RGSAAGSLV
-370 AYSIEITDIDPI
+370 SYSLGITNIDPI
-382 QYNLIFERFLNPE
+382 KYDLLFERFLNIN
-395 RISMP
+395 RKKMP
-400 DFDVD
+400 DIDID
-405 FCYEKRDK
+405 FESDKRINM
-413 VIEYVEQKY
+413 IEYVKNKY
-422 GKDHVSQI
+422 GFDKVAVGL
-430 ITFGTMSARMV
+430 TFNNYKAKL
-441 IRDVARVLDMPYA
+441 ILRD
-454 EADKLAKMIPNEIHI
+454 LAKILKVDSNVFDKFIKNINSSLSLKENYQNEKV
-469 TIKKAMEQNKEL
+469 KKYIEMYSEL
-481 KELYDTD
+481 KNLYD
-488 EEIKKMLNIAMALE
+488 ISYHLE
-502 GMPRQASTH
+502 GLKKNTSTH
-511 ACGIVITKEP
+511 AAGVIISSEKLGKIIPISNEDGTLKTGIEMP
-521 VVSYV
+521 Y
-526 PLYVRD
+526 
-532 GAISTQYIMTTLE
+532 LE
-545 ELGLLKMDF
+545 KMGLLKMDF

-646 NLTGDLADILGAT
+646 NLTGDLTDILGST

-818 NDDIISKIIRVR
+818 NDDIISKIIIVR

-842 KTNSFLNNETYL
+842 KTNSFLNKETYL

-904 TLREFEV
+904 TLREFEI

-943 NMVLLIKNIRT
+943 NMVLLIKSIRT

-986 NNDLKVNELIRVNVK
+986 NNDLKVNELIIVNVK

>member
-1 MLQGKFV
+1 MKEKKLIPLKITT
-8 HLHVHSEFSL
+8 EYSL
-18 LDGAN
+18 LKSL
-23 RIKDLPVRAKELGMN
+23 IKLPDLISFLNENNIKEC
-38 AMAITDHGAMFG
+38 AICDENLNGFM
-50 AIDFYKACKA
+50 DFYLKCKE
-60 NDIKPIIGC
+60 NNIKPIIGLDTVYESMHIYVYAKNYLGYQELLKIDYLKDNMNLSYLENSNLLVIIPFKSIDIYEKLKYKDNVYIGFC
-69 EVYVAPRNRKD
+69 NDIEKNNALLICDKIVYVDNVRCLFKKD
-80 KDPNLDARYSHLI
+80 ISYLKYLKMLN
-93 LLAKDNQGYKNLA
+93 DNFVYNDNA
-106 TLVSLGYTE
+106 
-115 GFYYKPRID
+115 YYKT
-124 HEIIE
+124 
-129 KYHEGIICLSACLAG
+129 S
-144 EVNQAILANDMEKA
+144 
-158 KEVALWYKSIF
+158 SF
-169 GEDYYLEIQN
+169 EDIQTTNEFSKQINLEIPFDKKYIPKYN
-179 NGIKEQVLANQKLIQ
+179 NSDNNYEYLKKLCILGLNKRFNGKVSNKYKERILY
-194 LARELDI
+194 ELD
-201 PLVATN
+201 
-207 DAHYLKREDAYNHE
+207 
-221 VLLCIQ
+221 
-227 TGKRMTDEDRMKFDT
+227 
-242 DELYVKSPEEMS
+242 
-254 DYFKNVPDAIE
+254 
-265 NTVKIAEKC
+265 
-274 NVEFEFGHTILPN
+274 
-287 YDVPQEFATHYD
+287 
-299 YLEKLTYDGLKN
+299 
-311 RYGENPSK
+311 
-319 EILERTEYE
+319 
-328 LSVIKK
+328 VINK
-334 MGYVDYFLIVWDY
+334 MGFVDYFLIVYDY
-347 IHYAK
+347 VLYAK
-352 THNIPVGPG
+352 KNDIFVGPG
-361 RGSGAGSIV
+361 RGSAAGSLV
-370 AYSIEITDIDPI
+370 SYSLGITNIDPI
-382 QYNLIFERFLNPE
+382 KYDLLFERFLNIN
-395 RISMP
+395 RKKMP
-400 DFDVD
+400 DIDID
-405 FCYEKRDK
+405 FESDKRINM
-413 VIEYVEQKY
+413 IEYVKNKY
-422 GKDHVSQI
+422 GFDKVAVGL
-430 ITFGTMSARMV
+430 TFNNYKAKL
-441 IRDVARVLDMPYA
+441 ILRD
-454 EADKLAKMIPNEIHI
+454 LAKLLKVDSNVFDKFIKNINSSLSLKENYQNEKV
-469 TIKKAMEQNKEL
+469 KKYIEMYSEL
-481 KELYDTD
+481 KNLYD
-488 EEIKKMLNIAMALE
+488 ISYHLE
-502 GMPRQASTH
+502 GLKKNTSTH
-511 ACGIVITKEP
+511 AAGVIISSEKLGKIIPISNEDGTLKTGIEMP
-521 VVSYV
+521 Y
-526 PLYVRD
+526 
-532 GAISTQYIMTTLE
+532 LE
-545 ELGLLKMDF
+545 KMGLLKMDF

-646 NLTGDLADILGAT
+646 NLAGDLADILGST

-776 KILSSLKNSGYK
+776 KILSSLKNSRYK

-842 KTNSFLNNETYL
+842 KTNSFLNKETYL

-895 IKYPEYDEA
+895 TKYPEYDDT
-904 TLREFEV
+904 TLREFEI

-943 NMVLLIKNIRT
+943 NMVLLIKSIRN

>member
-1 MLQGKFV
+1 MKEKKLIPLKITT
-8 HLHVHSEFSL
+8 EYSL
-18 LDGAN
+18 LKSL
-23 RIKDLPVRAKELGMN
+23 IKLPDLISFLLENNIKEC
-38 AMAITDHGAMFG
+38 AICDENLNGFM
-50 AIDFYKACKA
+50 DFYLKCKE
-60 NDIKPIIGC
+60 NNIKPIIGLDTVYESMHIYVYAKNYLGYQELLKIDYLKDNMNLSYLENSNLLVIIPFKSIDIYEKLKYKDNVYIGFC
-69 EVYVAPRNRKD
+69 NDIEKNNELLISDKIVYVDNVRCLFKKD
-80 KDPNLDARYSHLI
+80 ISYLKYLKMLN
-93 LLAKDNQGYKNLA
+93 DNFVYNDNA
-106 TLVSLGYTE
+106 
-115 GFYYKPRID
+115 YYKT
-124 HEIIE
+124 
-129 KYHEGIICLSACLAG
+129 S
-144 EVNQAILANDMEKA
+144 
-158 KEVALWYKSIF
+158 SF
-169 GEDYYLEIQN
+169 EDIQTTYEFSKQINLEIPFDRKYIPKYN
-179 NGIKEQVLANQKLIQ
+179 NSDNNYEYLKKLCI
-194 LARELDI
+194 LGLNKRFNGKVSNKYKKRILYELD
-201 PLVATN
+201 
-207 DAHYLKREDAYNHE
+207 
-221 VLLCIQ
+221 
-227 TGKRMTDEDRMKFDT
+227 
-242 DELYVKSPEEMS
+242 
-254 DYFKNVPDAIE
+254 
-265 NTVKIAEKC
+265 
-274 NVEFEFGHTILPN
+274 
-287 YDVPQEFATHYD
+287 
-299 YLEKLTYDGLKN
+299 
-311 RYGENPSK
+311 
-319 EILERTEYE
+319 
-328 LSVIKK
+328 VINK
-334 MGYVDYFLIVWDY
+334 MGFVDYFLIVYDY
-347 IHYAK
+347 VLYAK
-352 THNIPVGPG
+352 KNDIFVGPG
-361 RGSGAGSIV
+361 RGSAAGSLV
-370 AYSIEITDIDPI
+370 SYSLGITNIDPI
-382 QYNLIFERFLNPE
+382 KYDLLFERFLNIN
-395 RISMP
+395 RKKMP
-400 DFDVD
+400 DIDID
-405 FCYEKRDK
+405 FESDKRINM
-413 VIEYVEQKY
+413 IEYVKNKY
-422 GKDHVSQI
+422 GFDKVAVGL
-430 ITFGTMSARMV
+430 TFNNYKAKL
-441 IRDVARVLDMPYA
+441 ILRD
-454 EADKLAKMIPNEIHI
+454 LAKILKVDSNVFDKFIKNINSSLSLKENYQNEKV
-469 TIKKAMEQNKEL
+469 KKYIEMYSEL
-481 KELYDTD
+481 KNLYD
-488 EEIKKMLNIAMALE
+488 ISYHLE
-502 GMPRQASTH
+502 GLKKNTSTH
-511 ACGIVITKEP
+511 AAGVIISSEKLGKIIPISNEDGTLKTGIEMP
-521 VVSYV
+521 Y
-526 PLYVRD
+526 
-532 GAISTQYIMTTLE
+532 LE
-545 ELGLLKMDF
+545 KMGLLKMDF

-619 LTVSL
+619 LIVSL

-646 NLTGDLADILGAT
+646 NLTGDLNDILGST

-818 NDDIISKIIRVR
+818 TDDIISKIIRVR

-842 KTNSFLNNETYL
+842 KTNSFLNKETYL

-895 IKYPEYDEA
+895 IKYPEYDDA
-904 TLREFEV
+904 TLREFEI

-943 NMVLLIKNIRT
+943 NMVLLIKSIRT

-986 NNDLKVNELIRVNVK
+986 NNDLKVNELIIVNVK

>member
-1 MLQGKFV
+1 MEEKKLIPLKITT
-8 HLHVHSEFSL
+8 EYSL
-18 LDGAN
+18 LKSL
-23 RIKDLPVRAKELGMN
+23 IKLPDLISFLNENNIKEC
-38 AMAITDHGAMFG
+38 AICDENLNGFM
-50 AIDFYKACKA
+50 DFYLKCKE
-60 NDIKPIIGC
+60 NNIKPIIGLDTVYESMHIYVYAKNYLGYQELLKIDYLKDNMNLSYLENPNLLVIIPFKSIDIYEKLKYKDNVYIGFC
-69 EVYVAPRNRKD
+69 NDIEKNNALLICDKIVYVDNVRCLFKKD
-80 KDPNLDARYSHLI
+80 ISYLKYLKMLN
-93 LLAKDNQGYKNLA
+93 DNFVYNDNA
-106 TLVSLGYTE
+106 
-115 GFYYKPRID
+115 YYKT
-124 HEIIE
+124 
-129 KYHEGIICLSACLAG
+129 S
-144 EVNQAILANDMEKA
+144 
-158 KEVALWYKSIF
+158 SF
-169 GEDYYLEIQN
+169 EDIQTTNEFSKQINLEIPFDKKYIPKYN
-179 NGIKEQVLANQKLIQ
+179 NSDNNYEYLKKLCILGLNKRFNGKVSNKYKERILY
-194 LARELDI
+194 ELD
-201 PLVATN
+201 
-207 DAHYLKREDAYNHE
+207 
-221 VLLCIQ
+221 
-227 TGKRMTDEDRMKFDT
+227 
-242 DELYVKSPEEMS
+242 
-254 DYFKNVPDAIE
+254 
-265 NTVKIAEKC
+265 
-274 NVEFEFGHTILPN
+274 
-287 YDVPQEFATHYD
+287 
-299 YLEKLTYDGLKN
+299 
-311 RYGENPSK
+311 
-319 EILERTEYE
+319 
-328 LSVIKK
+328 VINK
-334 MGYVDYFLIVWDY
+334 MGFVDYFLIVYDY
-347 IHYAK
+347 VLYAK
-352 THNIPVGPG
+352 KNDIFVGPG
-361 RGSGAGSIV
+361 RGSAAGSLV
-370 AYSIEITDIDPI
+370 SYSLGITNIDPI
-382 QYNLIFERFLNPE
+382 KYDLLFERFLNIN
-395 RISMP
+395 RKKMP
-400 DFDVD
+400 DIDID
-405 FCYEKRDK
+405 FESDKRINM
-413 VIEYVEQKY
+413 IEYVKNKY
-422 GKDHVSQI
+422 GFDKVAVGL
-430 ITFGTMSARMV
+430 TFNNYKAKL
-441 IRDVARVLDMPYA
+441 ILRD
-454 EADKLAKMIPNEIHI
+454 LAKLLKVDSNVFDKFIKNINSSLSLKENYQNEKV
-469 TIKKAMEQNKEL
+469 KKYIEMYSEL
-481 KELYDTD
+481 KNLYD
-488 EEIKKMLNIAMALE
+488 ISYHLE
-502 GMPRQASTH
+502 GLKKNTSTH
-511 ACGIVITKEP
+511 AAGVIISSEKLGKIIPISNEDGTLKTGIEMP
-521 VVSYV
+521 Y
-526 PLYVRD
+526 
-532 GAISTQYIMTTLE
+532 LE
-545 ELGLLKMDF
+545 KMGLLKMDF

-646 NLTGDLADILGAT
+646 NLAGDLTDILGST

-698 INAQHDKFVSG
+698 INAQYDKFVSG

-807 ILLPLNIIRGL
+807 ILLPLNIVRGL

-895 IKYPEYDEA
+895 IKYPEYDDT
-904 TLREFEV
+904 TLREFEI

-986 NNDLKVNELIRVNVK
+986 NNDLKVNELIIVNVK

>member
-1 MLQGKFV
+1 MEEKKLIPLKITT
-8 HLHVHSEFSL
+8 EYSL
-18 LDGAN
+18 LKSL
-23 RIKDLPVRAKELGMN
+23 IKLPDLISFLNENNIKEC
-38 AMAITDHGAMFG
+38 AICDENLNGFM
-50 AIDFYKACKA
+50 DFYLKCKE
-60 NDIKPIIGC
+60 NNIKPIIGLDTVYESMHIYVYAKNYLGYQELLKIDYLRDNMKLSYLENPNLLVIIPFKSIDIYEKLKYKDNVYIGFC
-69 EVYVAPRNRKD
+69 NDIEKNNALLISDKIVYVDNVRCLFKKD
-80 KDPNLDARYSHLI
+80 IFFLKYLKMLN
-93 LLAKDNQGYKNLA
+93 DNFVYNDNA
-106 TLVSLGYTE
+106 
-115 GFYYKPRID
+115 YYKT
-124 HEIIE
+124 
-129 KYHEGIICLSACLAG
+129 S
-144 EVNQAILANDMEKA
+144 
-158 KEVALWYKSIF
+158 SF
-169 GEDYYLEIQN
+169 EDIQTTYEFSKQINLEIPFDKKYIPKYN
-179 NGIKEQVLANQKLIQ
+179 NSDNNYEYLKKLCILGLKKRFNGKVSNNYKERILY
-194 LARELDI
+194 ELD
-201 PLVATN
+201 
-207 DAHYLKREDAYNHE
+207 
-221 VLLCIQ
+221 
-227 TGKRMTDEDRMKFDT
+227 
-242 DELYVKSPEEMS
+242 
-254 DYFKNVPDAIE
+254 
-265 NTVKIAEKC
+265 
-274 NVEFEFGHTILPN
+274 
-287 YDVPQEFATHYD
+287 
-299 YLEKLTYDGLKN
+299 
-311 RYGENPSK
+311 
-319 EILERTEYE
+319 
-328 LSVIKK
+328 VINK
-334 MGYVDYFLIVWDY
+334 MGFVDYFLIVYDY
-347 IHYAK
+347 VLYAK
-352 THNIPVGPG
+352 KNDIFVGPG
-361 RGSGAGSIV
+361 RGSAAGSLV
-370 AYSIEITDIDPI
+370 SYSLGITNIDPI
-382 QYNLIFERFLNPE
+382 KYDLLFERFLNIN
-395 RISMP
+395 RKKMP
-400 DFDVD
+400 DIDID
-405 FCYEKRDK
+405 FESDKRINM
-413 VIEYVEQKY
+413 IEYVKNKY
-422 GKDHVSQI
+422 GFDKVAVGL
-430 ITFGTMSARMV
+430 TFNNYKAKL
-441 IRDVARVLDMPYA
+441 ILRD
-454 EADKLAKMIPNEIHI
+454 LAKLLKVDSNVFDKF
-469 TIKKAMEQNKEL
+469 IKNINSSLSL
-481 KELYDTD
+481 KENYQNEKVKKYIEMYSEIKNLYD
-488 EEIKKMLNIAMALE
+488 ISYHLE
-502 GMPRQASTH
+502 GLKKNTSTH
-511 ACGIVITKEP
+511 AAGVIISSEKLGKIIPISNEDGTLKTGIEMP
-521 VVSYV
+521 Y
-526 PLYVRD
+526 
-532 GAISTQYIMTTLE
+532 LE
-545 ELGLLKMDF
+545 KMGLLKMDF

-565 VSKKIKNFN
+565 VSKKIKNFD

-581 DKKTLKIFYDADT
+581 DKKTLKIFYDANT

-639 KNKKEGI
+639 KNKKDGI
-646 NLTGDLADILGAT
+646 NLTGDLAGILGST

-689 AISKKKEDI
+689 AISKKEEEI

-709 GIKNGYSKEFVEK
+709 GIKKGYSKEFIEK
-722 LFNKI
+722 LFHKI

-750 AYLKANYP
+750 AYLKANFP

-776 KILSSLKNSGYK
+776 KMLSSLKNSGYK

-818 NDDIISKIIRVR
+818 NDEIINKIIRVR

-842 KTNSFLNNETYL
+842 KTNSFLNNETYS
-854 ILIKSGALDIFKI
+854 ILIKSGSLDIFKI

-895 IKYPEYDEA
+895 INCPEYDDT
-904 TLREFEV
+904 TLREFEI

-943 NMVLLIKNIRT
+943 NMVLLIKSIRT

-978 MFSSLYAK
+978 MFSSVYEK
-986 NNDLKVNELIRVNVK
+986 NNDLKINELINANVK

>member
-1 MLQGKFV
+1 MKEKKLIPLKITT
-8 HLHVHSEFSL
+8 EYSL
-18 LDGAN
+18 LKSL
-23 RIKDLPVRAKELGMN
+23 IKLPDLISFLLENNIKEC
-38 AMAITDHGAMFG
+38 AICDENLNGFM
-50 AIDFYKACKA
+50 DFYLKCKE
-60 NDIKPIIGC
+60 NNIKPIIGLDTVYESMHIYVYAKNYLGYQELLKIDYLKDNMNLSYLENSNLLVIIPFKSIDIYEKLKYKDNIYIGFC
-69 EVYVAPRNRKD
+69 NDIEKNNALLISDKIVYVDNVRCLFKKD
-80 KDPNLDARYSHLI
+80 ISYLKYLKMLN
-93 LLAKDNQGYKNLA
+93 DNFVYNDNA
-106 TLVSLGYTE
+106 
-115 GFYYKPRID
+115 YYKT
-124 HEIIE
+124 
-129 KYHEGIICLSACLAG
+129 S
-144 EVNQAILANDMEKA
+144 
-158 KEVALWYKSIF
+158 SF
-169 GEDYYLEIQN
+169 EDIQTTYEFSKQINLEIPFDKKYIPKYN
-179 NGIKEQVLANQKLIQ
+179 NSDNNYEYLKKLCILGLNKRFNGKVSNKYKERILY
-194 LARELDI
+194 ELD
-201 PLVATN
+201 
-207 DAHYLKREDAYNHE
+207 
-221 VLLCIQ
+221 
-227 TGKRMTDEDRMKFDT
+227 
-242 DELYVKSPEEMS
+242 
-254 DYFKNVPDAIE
+254 
-265 NTVKIAEKC
+265 
-274 NVEFEFGHTILPN
+274 
-287 YDVPQEFATHYD
+287 
-299 YLEKLTYDGLKN
+299 
-311 RYGENPSK
+311 
-319 EILERTEYE
+319 
-328 LSVIKK
+328 VINK
-334 MGYVDYFLIVWDY
+334 MGFVDYFLIVYDY
-347 IHYAK
+347 VLYAK
-352 THNIPVGPG
+352 KNDIFVGPG
-361 RGSGAGSIV
+361 RGSAAGSLV
-370 AYSIEITDIDPI
+370 SYSLGITNIDPI
-382 QYNLIFERFLNPE
+382 KYDLLFERFLNIN
-395 RISMP
+395 RKKMP
-400 DFDVD
+400 DIDID
-405 FCYEKRDK
+405 FESDKRINM
-413 VIEYVEQKY
+413 IEYVKNKY
-422 GKDHVSQI
+422 GFDKVAVGL
-430 ITFGTMSARMV
+430 TFNNYKAKL
-441 IRDVARVLDMPYA
+441 ILRD
-454 EADKLAKMIPNEIHI
+454 LAKILKVDSNVFDKFIKNINSSLSLKENYQNEKV
-469 TIKKAMEQNKEL
+469 KKYIEMYSEL
-481 KELYDTD
+481 KNLYD
-488 EEIKKMLNIAMALE
+488 ISYHLE
-502 GMPRQASTH
+502 GLKKNTSTH
-511 ACGIVITKEP
+511 AAGVIISSEKLGKIIPISNEDGTLKTGIEMP
-521 VVSYV
+521 Y
-526 PLYVRD
+526 
-532 GAISTQYIMTTLE
+532 LE
-545 ELGLLKMDF
+545 KMGLLKMDF

-619 LTVSL
+619 LIVSL

-646 NLTGDLADILGAT
+646 NLTGDLADILGST

-842 KTNSFLNNETYL
+842 KTNSFLNKETYL

-904 TLREFEV
+904 TLREFEI

-943 NMVLLIKNIRT
+943 NMVLLIKSIRT

-986 NNDLKVNELIRVNVK
+986 NNDLKVNELIIVNVK

>member
-1 MLQGKFV
+1 MKEKKLIPLKITT
-8 HLHVHSEFSL
+8 EYSL
-18 LDGAN
+18 LKSL
-23 RIKDLPVRAKELGMN
+23 IKLPDLISFLNENNIKEC
-38 AMAITDHGAMFG
+38 AICDENLNGFM
-50 AIDFYKACKA
+50 DFYLKCKE
-60 NDIKPIIGC
+60 NNIKPIIGLDTVYESMHIYAYAKNYLGYQELLKIDYLKNNMKLSYLENSNLLVIIPFKSIDIYEKLKYKDNVYIGFC
-69 EVYVAPRNRKD
+69 NDIEKNNALLISDKIVYVDNVRCLYKKD
-80 KDPNLDARYSHLI
+80 IPYLKYLKMLN
-93 LLAKDNQGYKNLA
+93 DNFVYNDNA
-106 TLVSLGYTE
+106 
-115 GFYYKPRID
+115 YYKT
-124 HEIIE
+124 
-129 KYHEGIICLSACLAG
+129 S
-144 EVNQAILANDMEKA
+144 
-158 KEVALWYKSIF
+158 SF
-169 GEDYYLEIQN
+169 EDIQTTYEFSKQINLEIPFDKKYIPKFN
-179 NGIKEQVLANQKLIQ
+179 NSDNNYEYLKKLCILGLNKRFNGKVSNKYKERILY
-194 LARELDI
+194 ELD
-201 PLVATN
+201 
-207 DAHYLKREDAYNHE
+207 
-221 VLLCIQ
+221 
-227 TGKRMTDEDRMKFDT
+227 
-242 DELYVKSPEEMS
+242 
-254 DYFKNVPDAIE
+254 
-265 NTVKIAEKC
+265 
-274 NVEFEFGHTILPN
+274 
-287 YDVPQEFATHYD
+287 
-299 YLEKLTYDGLKN
+299 
-311 RYGENPSK
+311 
-319 EILERTEYE
+319 
-328 LSVIKK
+328 VINK
-334 MGYVDYFLIVWDY
+334 MGFVDYFLIVYDY
-347 IHYAK
+347 VLYAK
-352 THNIPVGPG
+352 KNDIFVGPG
-361 RGSGAGSIV
+361 RGSAAGSLV
-370 AYSIEITDIDPI
+370 SYSLGITNIDPI
-382 QYNLIFERFLNPE
+382 KYDLLFERFLNIN
-395 RISMP
+395 RKKMP
-400 DFDVD
+400 DIDID
-405 FCYEKRDK
+405 FESDKRINM
-413 VIEYVEQKY
+413 IEYVKNKY
-422 GKDHVSQI
+422 GFDKVAVGL
-430 ITFGTMSARMV
+430 TFNNYKAKL
-441 IRDVARVLDMPYA
+441 ILRD
-454 EADKLAKMIPNEIHI
+454 LAKLLKVDSNVFDKFIKNINSSLSLKENYQNEKV
-469 TIKKAMEQNKEL
+469 KKYIEMYSEL
-481 KELYDTD
+481 KNLYD
-488 EEIKKMLNIAMALE
+488 ISYHLE
-502 GMPRQASTH
+502 GLKKNTSTH
-511 ACGIVITKEP
+511 AAGVIISSEKLGKIIPISNEDGTLKTGIEMP
-521 VVSYV
+521 Y
-526 PLYVRD
+526 
-532 GAISTQYIMTTLE
+532 LE
-545 ELGLLKMDF
+545 KMGLLKMDF

-646 NLTGDLADILGAT
+646 NLTGDLTDILGST

-842 KTNSFLNNETYL
+842 KTNSFLNKETYL

-895 IKYPEYDEA
+895 IKYPEYDDT
-904 TLREFEV
+904 TLREFEI

-926 KDVIKVENI
+926 KDIIKVENI

-943 NMVLLIKNIRT
+943 NMVLLIKSIRN

>member
-1 MLQGKFV
+1 MEEKKLIPLKITT
-8 HLHVHSEFSL
+8 EYSL
-18 LDGAN
+18 LKSL
-23 RIKDLPVRAKELGMN
+23 IKLPDLISFLLENNIKECSICDENLNGFME
-38 AMAITDHGAMFG
+38 
-50 AIDFYKACKA
+50 FYLKCKE
-60 NDIKPIIGC
+60 NNMKPIIGLETVNESMHIYVYAKNYFGYQQLLKIDYLKNNMKLSYLENPNLLVIIPFKSIDIYEKLKYKDNVYIGFC
-69 EVYVAPRNRKD
+69 NDIEKNNALLISDKIVYVDNVRCLYKKD
-80 KDPNLDARYSHLI
+80 IPYLKYLKMLN
-93 LLAKDNQGYKNLA
+93 DNFVYNDNA
-106 TLVSLGYTE
+106 
-115 GFYYKPRID
+115 YYKT
-124 HEIIE
+124 
-129 KYHEGIICLSACLAG
+129 S
-144 EVNQAILANDMEKA
+144 
-158 KEVALWYKSIF
+158 SF
-169 GEDYYLEIQN
+169 EDIQTTNEFSKQINLEIPFDKKYIPKYN
-179 NGIKEQVLANQKLIQ
+179 NSDNNYEYLKKLCILGLNKRFNGKVSNKYKERILY
-194 LARELDI
+194 ELD
-201 PLVATN
+201 
-207 DAHYLKREDAYNHE
+207 
-221 VLLCIQ
+221 
-227 TGKRMTDEDRMKFDT
+227 
-242 DELYVKSPEEMS
+242 
-254 DYFKNVPDAIE
+254 
-265 NTVKIAEKC
+265 
-274 NVEFEFGHTILPN
+274 
-287 YDVPQEFATHYD
+287 
-299 YLEKLTYDGLKN
+299 
-311 RYGENPSK
+311 
-319 EILERTEYE
+319 
-328 LSVIKK
+328 VINK
-334 MGYVDYFLIVWDY
+334 MGFVDYFLIVYDY
-347 IHYAK
+347 VLYAK
-352 THNIPVGPG
+352 KNDIFVGPG
-361 RGSGAGSIV
+361 RGSAAGSLV
-370 AYSIEITDIDPI
+370 SYSLGITNIDPI
-382 QYNLIFERFLNPE
+382 KYDLLFERFLNIN
-395 RISMP
+395 RKKMP
-400 DFDVD
+400 DIDID
-405 FCYEKRDK
+405 FESDKRINM
-413 VIEYVEQKY
+413 IEYVKNKY
-422 GKDHVSQI
+422 GFDKVAVGL
-430 ITFGTMSARMV
+430 TFNNYKAKL
-441 IRDVARVLDMPYA
+441 ILRD
-454 EADKLAKMIPNEIHI
+454 LAKLLKVDSNVFDKFIKNINSSLSLKENYQNEKV
-469 TIKKAMEQNKEL
+469 KKYIEMYSEL
-481 KELYDTD
+481 KNLYD
-488 EEIKKMLNIAMALE
+488 ISYHLE
-502 GMPRQASTH
+502 GLKKNTSTH
-511 ACGIVITKEP
+511 AAGVIISSEKLGKIIPISNEDGTLKTGIEMP
-521 VVSYV
+521 Y
-526 PLYVRD
+526 
-532 GAISTQYIMTTLE
+532 LE
-545 ELGLLKMDF
+545 KMGLLKMDF

-709 GIKNGYSKEFVEK
+709 GIKNGYSKEFIEK

-881 YASIYSDGLGKPIL
+881 YASIYSEGLGKPIL
-895 IKYPEYDEA
+895 TKYPEYDDT
-904 TLREFEV
+904 TLREFEI

-963 AFLECEDETGKVNLT
+963 AFLEGEDETGKVNLT

>member
-1 MLQGKFV
+1 MDSNVFDKFIKNINSSLSLKENYQNEKV
-8 HLHVHSEFSL
+8 KKYIEMYSEL
-18 LDGAN
+18 
-23 RIKDLPVRAKELGMN
+23 
-38 AMAITDHGAMFG
+38 
-50 AIDFYKACKA
+50 
-60 NDIKPIIGC
+60 
-69 EVYVAPRNRKD
+69 
-80 KDPNLDARYSHLI
+80 
-93 LLAKDNQGYKNLA
+93 KNLYDISYHLEGLKKNTSTHA
-106 TLVSLGYTE
+106 AGVIISSEKLGKIIPISNEDGTLKTG
-115 GFYYKPRID
+115 
-124 HEIIE
+124 IE
-129 KYHEGIICLSACLAG
+129 
-144 EVNQAILANDMEKA
+144 M
-158 KEVALWYKSIF
+158 
-169 GEDYYLEIQN
+169 
-179 NGIKEQVLANQKLIQ
+179 
-194 LARELDI
+194 
-201 PLVATN
+201 P
-207 DAHYLKREDAYNHE
+207 
-221 VLLCIQ
+221 
-227 TGKRMTDEDRMKFDT
+227 
-242 DELYVKSPEEMS
+242 
-254 DYFKNVPDAIE
+254 
-265 NTVKIAEKC
+265 
-274 NVEFEFGHTILPN
+274 
-287 YDVPQEFATHYD
+287 
-299 YLEKLTYDGLKN
+299 YLEK
-311 RYGENPSK
+311 
-319 EILERTEYE
+319 
-328 LSVIKK
+328 
-334 MGYVDYFLIVWDY
+334 M
-347 IHYAK
+347 
-352 THNIPVGPG
+352 
-361 RGSGAGSIV
+361 
-370 AYSIEITDIDPI
+370 
-382 QYNLIFERFLNPE
+382 
-395 RISMP
+395 
-400 DFDVD
+400 
-405 FCYEKRDK
+405 
-413 VIEYVEQKY
+413 
-422 GKDHVSQI
+422 
-430 ITFGTMSARMV
+430 
-441 IRDVARVLDMPYA
+441 
-454 EADKLAKMIPNEIHI
+454 
-469 TIKKAMEQNKEL
+469 
-481 KELYDTD
+481 
-488 EEIKKMLNIAMALE
+488 
-502 GMPRQASTH
+502 
-511 ACGIVITKEP
+511 
-521 VVSYV
+521 
-526 PLYVRD
+526 
-532 GAISTQYIMTTLE
+532 
-545 ELGLLKMDF
+545 GLLKMDF

-646 NLTGDLADILGAT
+646 NLTGDLTDILGST

-842 KTNSFLNNETYL
+842 KTNSFLNKETYL

-904 TLREFEV
+904 TLREFEI

-943 NMVLLIKNIRT
+943 NMVLLIKSIRT

-986 NNDLKVNELIRVNVK
+986 NNDLKANELIIVNVK

>member
-1 MLQGKFV
+1 MKEKKLIPLKITT
-8 HLHVHSEFSL
+8 EYSL
-18 LDGAN
+18 LKSL
-23 RIKDLPVRAKELGMN
+23 IKLPDLISFLNENNIKEC
-38 AMAITDHGAMFG
+38 AICDENLNGFM
-50 AIDFYKACKA
+50 DFYLKCQE
-60 NDIKPIIGC
+60 NNIKPIIGLDTVYESMHIYVYAKNYLGYQELLKIDYLRDNMKLSYLENPNLLVIIPFKSIDIYEKLKYKDNVYIGFC
-69 EVYVAPRNRKD
+69 NDIEKNNALLISDKIVYVDNVRCLFKKD
-80 KDPNLDARYSHLI
+80 ISYLKYLKMLNDSFVYN
-93 LLAKDNQGYKNLA
+93 DNA
-106 TLVSLGYTE
+106 
-115 GFYYKPRID
+115 YYKT
-124 HEIIE
+124 
-129 KYHEGIICLSACLAG
+129 S
-144 EVNQAILANDMEKA
+144 
-158 KEVALWYKSIF
+158 SF
-169 GEDYYLEIQN
+169 EDIQTTYEFSKQINLEIPFDKKYIPKYN
-179 NGIKEQVLANQKLIQ
+179 NSDNNYEYLKKLCILGLNKRFNGKVSNKYKERLLY
-194 LARELDI
+194 ELD
-201 PLVATN
+201 
-207 DAHYLKREDAYNHE
+207 
-221 VLLCIQ
+221 
-227 TGKRMTDEDRMKFDT
+227 
-242 DELYVKSPEEMS
+242 
-254 DYFKNVPDAIE
+254 
-265 NTVKIAEKC
+265 
-274 NVEFEFGHTILPN
+274 
-287 YDVPQEFATHYD
+287 
-299 YLEKLTYDGLKN
+299 
-311 RYGENPSK
+311 
-319 EILERTEYE
+319 
-328 LSVIKK
+328 VINK
-334 MGYVDYFLIVWDY
+334 MGFVDYFLIVYDY
-347 IHYAK
+347 VLYAK
-352 THNIPVGPG
+352 KNDIFVGPG
-361 RGSGAGSIV
+361 RGSAAGSLV
-370 AYSIEITDIDPI
+370 SYSLGITNIDPI
-382 QYNLIFERFLNPE
+382 KYDLLFERFLNIN
-395 RISMP
+395 RKKMP
-400 DFDVD
+400 DIDID
-405 FCYEKRDK
+405 FESDKRINM
-413 VIEYVEQKY
+413 IEYVKNKY
-422 GKDHVSQI
+422 GFDKVAVGL
-430 ITFGTMSARMV
+430 TFNNYKAKL
-441 IRDVARVLDMPYA
+441 ILRD
-454 EADKLAKMIPNEIHI
+454 LAKLLKVDSNVFDKF
-469 TIKKAMEQNKEL
+469 IKNINSSLSL
-481 KELYDTD
+481 KENYQNEKVKKYIEMYSEIKNLYD
-488 EEIKKMLNIAMALE
+488 ISYHLE
-502 GMPRQASTH
+502 GLKKNTSTH
-511 ACGIVITKEP
+511 AAGVIISSEKLGKIIPISNEDGTLKTGIEMP
-521 VVSYV
+521 Y
-526 PLYVRD
+526 
-532 GAISTQYIMTTLE
+532 LE
-545 ELGLLKMDF
+545 KMGLLKMDF

-565 VSKKIKNFN
+565 VSKKVKNFD
-574 INNIPLD
+574 INSIPLD
-581 DKKTLKIFYDADT
+581 DKKTLKIFYDANT

-619 LTVSL
+619 LIVSL

-639 KNKKEGI
+639 KNKKDGI
-646 NLTGDLADILGAT
+646 NLTGDLAGILGST

-818 NDDIISKIIRVR
+818 TDDIISKIIRVR

-842 KTNSFLNNETYL
+842 KTNSFLNKETYL

-895 IKYPEYDEA
+895 TKYPEYDDT
-904 TLREFEV
+904 TLREFEI

-943 NMVLLIKNIRT
+943 NMVLLIKSIRT

-986 NNDLKVNELIRVNVK
+986 NNDLKANELIIVNVK

>member
-1 MLQGKFV
+1 MEEKKLIPLKITT
-8 HLHVHSEFSL
+8 EYSL
-18 LDGAN
+18 LKSL
-23 RIKDLPVRAKELGMN
+23 IKLPDLISFLNENNIKEC
-38 AMAITDHGAMFG
+38 AICDENLNGFM
-50 AIDFYKACKA
+50 DFYLKCKE
-60 NDIKPIIGC
+60 NNIKPIIGLDTVYESMHIYVYAKNYLGYQELLKIDYLKDNMNLSYLENSNLLVIIPFKSIDIYEKLKYKDNVYIGFC
-69 EVYVAPRNRKD
+69 NDIEKNNALLISDKIVYVDNVRCLFKKD
-80 KDPNLDARYSHLI
+80 ISYLKYLKMLN
-93 LLAKDNQGYKNLA
+93 DNFVYNDNA
-106 TLVSLGYTE
+106 
-115 GFYYKPRID
+115 YYKT
-124 HEIIE
+124 
-129 KYHEGIICLSACLAG
+129 S
-144 EVNQAILANDMEKA
+144 
-158 KEVALWYKSIF
+158 SF
-169 GEDYYLEIQN
+169 EDIQTTYEFSKQINLEIPFDKKYIPKYN
-179 NGIKEQVLANQKLIQ
+179 NSDNNYEYLKKLCILGLNKRFNGKVSNKYKERILY
-194 LARELDI
+194 ELD
-201 PLVATN
+201 
-207 DAHYLKREDAYNHE
+207 
-221 VLLCIQ
+221 
-227 TGKRMTDEDRMKFDT
+227 
-242 DELYVKSPEEMS
+242 
-254 DYFKNVPDAIE
+254 
-265 NTVKIAEKC
+265 
-274 NVEFEFGHTILPN
+274 
-287 YDVPQEFATHYD
+287 
-299 YLEKLTYDGLKN
+299 
-311 RYGENPSK
+311 
-319 EILERTEYE
+319 
-328 LSVIKK
+328 VINK
-334 MGYVDYFLIVWDY
+334 MGFVDYFLIVYDY
-347 IHYAK
+347 VLYAK
-352 THNIPVGPG
+352 KNDIFVGPG
-361 RGSGAGSIV
+361 RGSAAGSLV
-370 AYSIEITDIDPI
+370 SYSLGITNIDPI
-382 QYNLIFERFLNPE
+382 KYDLLFERFLNIN
-395 RISMP
+395 RKKMP
-400 DFDVD
+400 DIDID
-405 FCYEKRDK
+405 FESDKRINM
-413 VIEYVEQKY
+413 IEYVKNKY
-422 GKDHVSQI
+422 GFDKVAVGL
-430 ITFGTMSARMV
+430 TFNNYKAKL
-441 IRDVARVLDMPYA
+441 ILRD
-454 EADKLAKMIPNEIHI
+454 LAKILKVDSNVFDKFIKNINSSLSLKENYQNEKV
-469 TIKKAMEQNKEL
+469 KKYIEMYSEL
-481 KELYDTD
+481 KNLYD
-488 EEIKKMLNIAMALE
+488 ISYHLE
-502 GMPRQASTH
+502 GLKKNASTH
-511 ACGIVITKEP
+511 AAGVIISSEKLGKIIPISNEDGTLKTGIEMP
-521 VVSYV
+521 Y
-526 PLYVRD
+526 
-532 GAISTQYIMTTLE
+532 LE
-545 ELGLLKMDF
+545 KMGLLKMDF

-619 LTVSL
+619 LIVSL

-646 NLTGDLADILGAT
+646 NLTGDLTDILGST

-842 KTNSFLNNETYL
+842 KTNSFLNKETYL

-904 TLREFEV
+904 TLREFEI

-943 NMVLLIKNIRT
+943 NMVLLIKSIRT

-986 NNDLKVNELIRVNVK
+986 NNDLKANELIIVNVK

>member
-1 MLQGKFV
+1 MEEKKLIPLKITT
-8 HLHVHSEFSL
+8 EYSL
-18 LDGAN
+18 LKSL
-23 RIKDLPVRAKELGMN
+23 IKLPDLISFLNENNIKEC
-38 AMAITDHGAMFG
+38 AICDENLNGFM
-50 AIDFYKACKA
+50 DFYLKCKE
-60 NDIKPIIGC
+60 NNIKPIIGLDTVYESMHIYVYAKNYLGYQELLKIDYLKDNMNLSYLENPNLLVIIPFKSIDIYEKLKYKDNVYIGFC
-69 EVYVAPRNRKD
+69 NDIEKNNALLISDKIVYVDNVRCLYKKD
-80 KDPNLDARYSHLI
+80 ISYLKYLKMLN
-93 LLAKDNQGYKNLA
+93 DNFVYNDNA
-106 TLVSLGYTE
+106 
-115 GFYYKPRID
+115 YYKT
-124 HEIIE
+124 
-129 KYHEGIICLSACLAG
+129 S
-144 EVNQAILANDMEKA
+144 
-158 KEVALWYKSIF
+158 SF
-169 GEDYYLEIQN
+169 EDIQTTYEFSKQINLEIPFDKKYIPKFN
-179 NGIKEQVLANQKLIQ
+179 NSDNNYEYLKKLCILGLNKRFNGKVSNKYKERILY
-194 LARELDI
+194 ELD
-201 PLVATN
+201 
-207 DAHYLKREDAYNHE
+207 
-221 VLLCIQ
+221 
-227 TGKRMTDEDRMKFDT
+227 
-242 DELYVKSPEEMS
+242 
-254 DYFKNVPDAIE
+254 
-265 NTVKIAEKC
+265 
-274 NVEFEFGHTILPN
+274 
-287 YDVPQEFATHYD
+287 
-299 YLEKLTYDGLKN
+299 
-311 RYGENPSK
+311 
-319 EILERTEYE
+319 
-328 LSVIKK
+328 VINK
-334 MGYVDYFLIVWDY
+334 MGFVDYFLIVYDY
-347 IHYAK
+347 VLYAK
-352 THNIPVGPG
+352 KNDIFVGPG
-361 RGSGAGSIV
+361 RGSAAGSLV
-370 AYSIEITDIDPI
+370 SYSLGITNIDPI
-382 QYNLIFERFLNPE
+382 KYDLLFERFLNIN
-395 RISMP
+395 RKKMP
-400 DFDVD
+400 DIDID
-405 FCYEKRDK
+405 FESDKRINM
-413 VIEYVEQKY
+413 IEYVKNKY
-422 GKDHVSQI
+422 GFDKVAVGL
-430 ITFGTMSARMV
+430 TFNNYKAKL
-441 IRDVARVLDMPYA
+441 ILRD
-454 EADKLAKMIPNEIHI
+454 LAKILKVDSNVFDKFIKNINSSLSLKENYQNEKV
-469 TIKKAMEQNKEL
+469 KKYIEMYSEL
-481 KELYDTD
+481 KNLYD
-488 EEIKKMLNIAMALE
+488 ISYHLE
-502 GMPRQASTH
+502 GLKKNASTH
-511 ACGIVITKEP
+511 AAGVIISSEKLGKIIPISNEDGTLKTGIEMP
-521 VVSYV
+521 Y
-526 PLYVRD
+526 
-532 GAISTQYIMTTLE
+532 LE
-545 ELGLLKMDF
+545 KMGLLKMDF

-574 INNIPLD
+574 INNIPFD

-646 NLTGDLADILGAT
+646 NLTGDLTGILSST

-709 GIKNGYSKEFVEK
+709 GIKNGYSKEFVDK

-842 KTNSFLNNETYL
+842 KTNSFFNKETYL
-854 ILIKSGALDIFKI
+854 NLIKSGALDIFKI

-881 YASIYSDGLGKPIL
+881 YASIYSDGLGQPIL
-895 IKYPEYDEA
+895 IKYPEYDDT
-904 TLREFEV
+904 TLREFEI

-943 NMVLLIKNIRT
+943 NMVLLIKSIRT

>member
-1 MLQGKFV
+1 MKEKKLIPLKITT
-8 HLHVHSEFSL
+8 EYSL
-18 LDGAN
+18 LKSL
-23 RIKDLPVRAKELGMN
+23 IKLPDLISFLNENNIKEC
-38 AMAITDHGAMFG
+38 AICDENLNGFM
-50 AIDFYKACKA
+50 DFYLKCKE
-60 NDIKPIIGC
+60 NNIKPIIGLDTVYESMHIYVYAKNYLGYQELLKIDYLKDNMNLSYLENSNLLVIIPFKSIDIYEKLKYKDNVYIGFC
-69 EVYVAPRNRKD
+69 NDIEKNNALLISDKIVYVDNVRCLFKKD
-80 KDPNLDARYSHLI
+80 ISYLKYLKMLN
-93 LLAKDNQGYKNLA
+93 DNFVYNDNA
-106 TLVSLGYTE
+106 
-115 GFYYKPRID
+115 YYKTSSFEDIQTTC
-124 HEIIE
+124 E
-129 KYHEGIICLSACLAG
+129 LSKQI
-144 EVNQAILANDMEKA
+144 N
-158 KEVALWYKSIF
+158 
-169 GEDYYLEIQN
+169 LEIPFDKKYIPKYN
-179 NGIKEQVLANQKLIQ
+179 NSDNNYEYLKKLCILGLNKRFNGKVSNKYKERILY
-194 LARELDI
+194 ELD
-201 PLVATN
+201 
-207 DAHYLKREDAYNHE
+207 
-221 VLLCIQ
+221 
-227 TGKRMTDEDRMKFDT
+227 
-242 DELYVKSPEEMS
+242 
-254 DYFKNVPDAIE
+254 
-265 NTVKIAEKC
+265 
-274 NVEFEFGHTILPN
+274 
-287 YDVPQEFATHYD
+287 
-299 YLEKLTYDGLKN
+299 
-311 RYGENPSK
+311 
-319 EILERTEYE
+319 
-328 LSVIKK
+328 VINK
-334 MGYVDYFLIVWDY
+334 MGFVDYFLIVYDY
-347 IHYAK
+347 VLYAK
-352 THNIPVGPG
+352 KNDIFVGPG
-361 RGSGAGSIV
+361 RGSAAGSLV
-370 AYSIEITDIDPI
+370 SYSLGITNIDPI
-382 QYNLIFERFLNPE
+382 KYDLLFERFLNIN
-395 RISMP
+395 RKKMP
-400 DFDVD
+400 DIDID
-405 FCYEKRDK
+405 FESDKRINM
-413 VIEYVEQKY
+413 IEYVKNKY
-422 GKDHVSQI
+422 GFDKVAVGL
-430 ITFGTMSARMV
+430 TFNNYKAKL
-441 IRDVARVLDMPYA
+441 ILRD
-454 EADKLAKMIPNEIHI
+454 LAKLLKVDSNVFDKFIKNINSSLSLKENYQNEKV
-469 TIKKAMEQNKEL
+469 KKYIEMYSEL
-481 KELYDTD
+481 KNLYD
-488 EEIKKMLNIAMALE
+488 ISYHLE
-502 GMPRQASTH
+502 GLKKNTSTH
-511 ACGIVITKEP
+511 AAGVIISSEKLGKIIPITNEDGTLKTGIEMP
-521 VVSYV
+521 Y
-526 PLYVRD
+526 
-532 GAISTQYIMTTLE
+532 LE
-545 ELGLLKMDF
+545 KMGLLKMDF

-646 NLTGDLADILGAT
+646 NLTGDLADILGST

-842 KTNSFLNNETYL
+842 KTNSFLNKETYL

-904 TLREFEV
+904 TLREFEI

-943 NMVLLIKNIRT
+943 NMVLLIKSIRT

-986 NNDLKVNELIRVNVK
+986 NNDLKANELIIVNVK

>member
-1 MLQGKFV
+1 MEEKKLIPLKITT
-8 HLHVHSEFSL
+8 EYSL
-18 LDGAN
+18 LKSL
-23 RIKDLPVRAKELGMN
+23 IKLPDLISFLNENNIKEC
-38 AMAITDHGAMFG
+38 AICDENLNGFM
-50 AIDFYKACKA
+50 DFYLKCKE
-60 NDIKPIIGC
+60 NNIKPIIGLDTVYESMHIYVYAKNYLGYQELLKIDYLKDNMNLSYLENSNLLVIIPFKSIDIYEKLKYKDNVYIGFC
-69 EVYVAPRNRKD
+69 NDIEKNNALLICDKIVYVDNVRCLFKKD
-80 KDPNLDARYSHLI
+80 ISYLKYLKMLN
-93 LLAKDNQGYKNLA
+93 DNFVYNDNA
-106 TLVSLGYTE
+106 
-115 GFYYKPRID
+115 YYKT
-124 HEIIE
+124 
-129 KYHEGIICLSACLAG
+129 S
-144 EVNQAILANDMEKA
+144 
-158 KEVALWYKSIF
+158 SF
-169 GEDYYLEIQN
+169 EDIQTTNEFSKQINLEIPFDKKYIPKFN
-179 NGIKEQVLANQKLIQ
+179 NSDNNYEYLKKLCILGLNKRFNGKVSNKYKERILY
-194 LARELDI
+194 ELD
-201 PLVATN
+201 
-207 DAHYLKREDAYNHE
+207 
-221 VLLCIQ
+221 
-227 TGKRMTDEDRMKFDT
+227 
-242 DELYVKSPEEMS
+242 
-254 DYFKNVPDAIE
+254 
-265 NTVKIAEKC
+265 
-274 NVEFEFGHTILPN
+274 
-287 YDVPQEFATHYD
+287 
-299 YLEKLTYDGLKN
+299 
-311 RYGENPSK
+311 
-319 EILERTEYE
+319 
-328 LSVIKK
+328 VINK
-334 MGYVDYFLIVWDY
+334 MGFVDYFLIVYDY
-347 IHYAK
+347 VLYAK
-352 THNIPVGPG
+352 KNDIFVGPG
-361 RGSGAGSIV
+361 RGSAAGSLV
-370 AYSIEITDIDPI
+370 SYSLGITNIDPI
-382 QYNLIFERFLNPE
+382 KYDLLFERFLNIN
-395 RISMP
+395 RKKMP
-400 DFDVD
+400 DIDID
-405 FCYEKRDK
+405 FESDKRINM
-413 VIEYVEQKY
+413 IEYVKNKY
-422 GKDHVSQI
+422 GFDKVAVGL
-430 ITFGTMSARMV
+430 TFNNYKAKL
-441 IRDVARVLDMPYA
+441 ILRD
-454 EADKLAKMIPNEIHI
+454 LAKLLKVDSNVFDKFIKNINSSLSLKENYQNEKV
-469 TIKKAMEQNKEL
+469 KKYIEMYSEL
-481 KELYDTD
+481 KNLYD
-488 EEIKKMLNIAMALE
+488 ISYHLE
-502 GMPRQASTH
+502 GLKKNTSTH
-511 ACGIVITKEP
+511 AAGVIISSEKLGKIIPISNEDGTLKTGIEMP
-521 VVSYV
+521 Y
-526 PLYVRD
+526 
-532 GAISTQYIMTTLE
+532 LE
-545 ELGLLKMDF
+545 KMGLLKMDF

-646 NLTGDLADILGAT
+646 NLTGDLAEILGAT

-698 INAQHDKFVSG
+698 INAQHDNFVSG
-709 GIKNGYSKEFVEK
+709 GIKNGYSKEFVEN

-767 NNKDISKCE
+767 SNKDISKCE

-796 SIDKYAEKNGY
+796 SIDKYAEKNSY

-830 ENGFNDIFDFFV
+830 ENCFNDIFDFFV
-842 KTNSFLNNETYL
+842 KTNSFLNKETYL

-895 IKYPEYDEA
+895 TKYPEYDDT
-904 TLREFEV
+904 TLREFEI

-926 KDVIKVENI
+926 KDVIKVEDI
-935 KNYLFKNI
+935 KNYLFKNV

>member
-1 MLQGKFV
+1 M
-8 HLHVHSEFSL
+8 
-18 LDGAN
+18 
-23 RIKDLPVRAKELGMN
+23 
-38 AMAITDHGAMFG
+38 
-50 AIDFYKACKA
+50 
-60 NDIKPIIGC
+60 
-69 EVYVAPRNRKD
+69 
-80 KDPNLDARYSHLI
+80 
-93 LLAKDNQGYKNLA
+93 
-106 TLVSLGYTE
+106 
-115 GFYYKPRID
+115 GF
-124 HEIIE
+124 
-129 KYHEGIICLSACLAG
+129 
-144 EVNQAILANDMEKA
+144 
-158 KEVALWYKSIF
+158 
-169 GEDYYLEIQN
+169 
-179 NGIKEQVLANQKLIQ
+179 
-194 LARELDI
+194 
-201 PLVATN
+201 
-207 DAHYLKREDAYNHE
+207 
-221 VLLCIQ
+221 
-227 TGKRMTDEDRMKFDT
+227 
-242 DELYVKSPEEMS
+242 
-254 DYFKNVPDAIE
+254 
-265 NTVKIAEKC
+265 
-274 NVEFEFGHTILPN
+274 
-287 YDVPQEFATHYD
+287 
-299 YLEKLTYDGLKN
+299 
-311 RYGENPSK
+311 
-319 EILERTEYE
+319 
-328 LSVIKK
+328 
-334 MGYVDYFLIVWDY
+334 VDYFLIVYDY
-347 IHYAK
+347 VLYAK
-352 THNIPVGPG
+352 KNDIFVGPG
-361 RGSGAGSIV
+361 RGSAAGSLV
-370 AYSIEITDIDPI
+370 SYSLGITNIDPI
-382 QYNLIFERFLNPE
+382 KYDLLFERFLNIN
-395 RISMP
+395 RKKMP
-400 DFDVD
+400 DIDID
-405 FCYEKRDK
+405 FESDKRINM
-413 VIEYVEQKY
+413 IEYVKNKY
-422 GKDHVSQI
+422 GFDKVAVGL
-430 ITFGTMSARMV
+430 TFNNYKAKL
-441 IRDVARVLDMPYA
+441 ILRD
-454 EADKLAKMIPNEIHI
+454 LAKLLKVDSNVFDKFIKNINSSLSLKENYQNEKV
-469 TIKKAMEQNKEL
+469 KKYIEMYSEL
-481 KELYDTD
+481 KNLYD
-488 EEIKKMLNIAMALE
+488 ISYHLE
-502 GMPRQASTH
+502 GLKKNTSTH
-511 ACGIVITKEP
+511 AAGVIISSEKLGKIIPISNEDGTLKTGIEMP
-521 VVSYV
+521 Y
-526 PLYVRD
+526 
-532 GAISTQYIMTTLE
+532 LE
-545 ELGLLKMDF
+545 KMGLLKMDF

-818 NDDIISKIIRVR
+818 TDDIISKIIRVR

-881 YASIYSDGLGKPIL
+881 YASIYSEGLGKPIL
-895 IKYPEYDEA
+895 IKYPEYDDT
-904 TLREFEV
+904 TLREFEI

-943 NMVLLIKNIRT
+943 NMVLLIKSIRT

-986 NNDLKVNELIRVNVK
+986 NNDLKANELIIVNVK

>member
-1 MLQGKFV
+1 MKEKKLIPLKITT
-8 HLHVHSEFSL
+8 EYSL
-18 LDGAN
+18 LKSL
-23 RIKDLPVRAKELGMN
+23 IKLPDLISFLLENNIKEC
-38 AMAITDHGAMFG
+38 AICDENLNGFM
-50 AIDFYKACKA
+50 DFYLKCKE
-60 NDIKPIIGC
+60 NNIKPIIGLDTVYESMHIYVYAKNYLGYQELLKIDYLKDNMNLSYLENSNLLVIIPFKSIDIYEKLKYKDNVYIGFC
-69 EVYVAPRNRKD
+69 NDIEKNNALLISDKIVYVDNVRCLFKKD
-80 KDPNLDARYSHLI
+80 ISYLKYLKMLN
-93 LLAKDNQGYKNLA
+93 DNFVYNDNA
-106 TLVSLGYTE
+106 
-115 GFYYKPRID
+115 YYKT
-124 HEIIE
+124 
-129 KYHEGIICLSACLAG
+129 S
-144 EVNQAILANDMEKA
+144 
-158 KEVALWYKSIF
+158 SF
-169 GEDYYLEIQN
+169 EDIQTTYEFSKQINLEIPFDKKYIPKYN
-179 NGIKEQVLANQKLIQ
+179 NSDNNYEYLKKLCILGLNKRFNGKVSNKYKERILY
-194 LARELDI
+194 ELD
-201 PLVATN
+201 
-207 DAHYLKREDAYNHE
+207 
-221 VLLCIQ
+221 
-227 TGKRMTDEDRMKFDT
+227 
-242 DELYVKSPEEMS
+242 
-254 DYFKNVPDAIE
+254 
-265 NTVKIAEKC
+265 
-274 NVEFEFGHTILPN
+274 
-287 YDVPQEFATHYD
+287 
-299 YLEKLTYDGLKN
+299 
-311 RYGENPSK
+311 
-319 EILERTEYE
+319 
-328 LSVIKK
+328 VINK
-334 MGYVDYFLIVWDY
+334 MGFVDYFLIVYDY
-347 IHYAK
+347 VLYAK
-352 THNIPVGPG
+352 KNDIFVGPG
-361 RGSGAGSIV
+361 RGSAAGSLV
-370 AYSIEITDIDPI
+370 SYSLGITNIDPI
-382 QYNLIFERFLNPE
+382 KYDLLFERFLNIN
-395 RISMP
+395 RKKMP
-400 DFDVD
+400 DIDID
-405 FCYEKRDK
+405 FESDKRINM
-413 VIEYVEQKY
+413 IEYVKNKY
-422 GKDHVSQI
+422 GFDKVAVGL
-430 ITFGTMSARMV
+430 TFNNYKAKL
-441 IRDVARVLDMPYA
+441 ILRD
-454 EADKLAKMIPNEIHI
+454 LAKILKVDSNVFDKFIKNINSSLSLKENYQNEKV
-469 TIKKAMEQNKEL
+469 KKYIEMYSEL
-481 KELYDTD
+481 KNLYD
-488 EEIKKMLNIAMALE
+488 ISYHLE
-502 GMPRQASTH
+502 GLKKNTSTH
-511 ACGIVITKEP
+511 AAGVIISSEKLGKIIPISNEDGTLKTGIEMP
-521 VVSYV
+521 Y
-526 PLYVRD
+526 
-532 GAISTQYIMTTLE
+532 LE
-545 ELGLLKMDF
+545 KMGLLKMDF

-646 NLTGDLADILGAT
+646 NLTGDLTDILGST

-709 GIKNGYSKEFVEK
+709 GIKNGYTKEFLEK

-842 KTNSFLNNETYL
+842 KTNSFLNKETYL

-895 IKYPEYDEA
+895 IKYPEYDDT
-904 TLREFEV
+904 TLREFEI

-943 NMVLLIKNIRT
+943 NMVLLIKSIRT

-986 NNDLKVNELIRVNVK
+986 NNDLKVNELIIVNVK

>member
-1 MLQGKFV
+1 MKEKKLIPLKITT
-8 HLHVHSEFSL
+8 EYSL
-18 LDGAN
+18 LKSL
-23 RIKDLPVRAKELGMN
+23 IKLPDLISFLLENNIKEC
-38 AMAITDHGAMFG
+38 AICDENLNGFM
-50 AIDFYKACKA
+50 DFYLKCKE
-60 NDIKPIIGC
+60 NNIKPIIGLDTVYESMHIYVYAKNYLGYQELLKIDYLKDNMNLSYLENSNLLVIIPFKSIDIYEKLKYKDNVYIGFC
-69 EVYVAPRNRKD
+69 NDIEKNNALLISDKIVYVDNVRCLFKKD
-80 KDPNLDARYSHLI
+80 ISYLKYLKMLN
-93 LLAKDNQGYKNLA
+93 DNFVYNDNA
-106 TLVSLGYTE
+106 
-115 GFYYKPRID
+115 YYKT
-124 HEIIE
+124 
-129 KYHEGIICLSACLAG
+129 S
-144 EVNQAILANDMEKA
+144 
-158 KEVALWYKSIF
+158 SF
-169 GEDYYLEIQN
+169 EDIQTTYEFSKQINLEIPFDKKYIPKFN
-179 NGIKEQVLANQKLIQ
+179 NSDNNYEYLKKLCILGLNKRFNGKVSNKYKERILY
-194 LARELDI
+194 ELD
-201 PLVATN
+201 
-207 DAHYLKREDAYNHE
+207 
-221 VLLCIQ
+221 
-227 TGKRMTDEDRMKFDT
+227 
-242 DELYVKSPEEMS
+242 
-254 DYFKNVPDAIE
+254 
-265 NTVKIAEKC
+265 
-274 NVEFEFGHTILPN
+274 
-287 YDVPQEFATHYD
+287 
-299 YLEKLTYDGLKN
+299 
-311 RYGENPSK
+311 
-319 EILERTEYE
+319 
-328 LSVIKK
+328 VINK
-334 MGYVDYFLIVWDY
+334 MGFVDYFLIVYDY
-347 IHYAK
+347 VLYAK
-352 THNIPVGPG
+352 KNDIFVGPG
-361 RGSGAGSIV
+361 RGSAAGSLV
-370 AYSIEITDIDPI
+370 SYSLGITNIDPI
-382 QYNLIFERFLNPE
+382 KYDLLFERFLNIN
-395 RISMP
+395 RKKMP
-400 DFDVD
+400 DIDID
-405 FCYEKRDK
+405 FESDKRINM
-413 VIEYVEQKY
+413 IEYVKNKY
-422 GKDHVSQI
+422 GFDKVAVGL
-430 ITFGTMSARMV
+430 TFNNYKAKL
-441 IRDVARVLDMPYA
+441 ILRD
-454 EADKLAKMIPNEIHI
+454 LAKILKVDSNVFDKFIKNINSSLSLKENYQNEKV
-469 TIKKAMEQNKEL
+469 KKYIEMYSEL
-481 KELYDTD
+481 KNLYD
-488 EEIKKMLNIAMALE
+488 ISYHLE
-502 GMPRQASTH
+502 GLKKNTSTH
-511 ACGIVITKEP
+511 AAGVIISSEKLGKIIPISNEDGTLKTGIEMP
-521 VVSYV
+521 Y
-526 PLYVRD
+526 
-532 GAISTQYIMTTLE
+532 LE
-545 ELGLLKMDF
+545 KMGLLKMDF

-619 LTVSL
+619 LIVSL

-842 KTNSFLNNETYL
+842 KTNSFLNKETYL

-895 IKYPEYDEA
+895 IKYPEYDDA
-904 TLREFEV
+904 TLREFEI

-943 NMVLLIKNIRT
+943 NMVLLIKSIRT

-986 NNDLKVNELIRVNVK
+986 NNDLKVNELIIVNVK

>member
-1 MLQGKFV
+1 MKEKKLIPLKITT
-8 HLHVHSEFSL
+8 EYSL
-18 LDGAN
+18 LKSL
-23 RIKDLPVRAKELGMN
+23 IKLPDLISFLNENNIKEC
-38 AMAITDHGAMFG
+38 AICDENLNGFM
-50 AIDFYKACKA
+50 DFYLKCKE
-60 NDIKPIIGC
+60 NNIKPIIGLDTVYESMHIYVYAKNYLGYQELLKIDYLKDNMNLSYLENSNLLVIIPFKSIDIYEKLKYKDNVYIGFC
-69 EVYVAPRNRKD
+69 NDIEKNNALLISDKIVYVDNVRCLYKKD
-80 KDPNLDARYSHLI
+80 ITYLKYLKMLN
-93 LLAKDNQGYKNLA
+93 DNFVYNDNA
-106 TLVSLGYTE
+106 
-115 GFYYKPRID
+115 YYKA
-124 HEIIE
+124 
-129 KYHEGIICLSACLAG
+129 S
-144 EVNQAILANDMEKA
+144 
-158 KEVALWYKSIF
+158 SF
-169 GEDYYLEIQN
+169 EDIQTTYEFSKQINLEIPFDKKYIPKFN
-179 NGIKEQVLANQKLIQ
+179 NSDNNYEYLKKLCILGLNKRFNGKVSNKYKERILY
-194 LARELDI
+194 ELD
-201 PLVATN
+201 
-207 DAHYLKREDAYNHE
+207 
-221 VLLCIQ
+221 
-227 TGKRMTDEDRMKFDT
+227 
-242 DELYVKSPEEMS
+242 
-254 DYFKNVPDAIE
+254 
-265 NTVKIAEKC
+265 
-274 NVEFEFGHTILPN
+274 
-287 YDVPQEFATHYD
+287 
-299 YLEKLTYDGLKN
+299 
-311 RYGENPSK
+311 
-319 EILERTEYE
+319 
-328 LSVIKK
+328 VINK
-334 MGYVDYFLIVWDY
+334 MGFVDYFLIVYDY
-347 IHYAK
+347 VLYAK
-352 THNIPVGPG
+352 KNDIFVGPG
-361 RGSGAGSIV
+361 RGSAAGSLV
-370 AYSIEITDIDPI
+370 SYSLGITNIDPI
-382 QYNLIFERFLNPE
+382 KYDLLFERFLNIN
-395 RISMP
+395 RKKMP
-400 DFDVD
+400 DIDID
-405 FCYEKRDK
+405 FESDKRINM
-413 VIEYVEQKY
+413 IEYVKNKY
-422 GKDHVSQI
+422 GFDKVAVGL
-430 ITFGTMSARMV
+430 TFNNYKAKL
-441 IRDVARVLDMPYA
+441 ILRD
-454 EADKLAKMIPNEIHI
+454 LAKILKVDSNVFDKFIKNINSSLSLKENYQNEKV
-469 TIKKAMEQNKEL
+469 KKYIEMYSEL
-481 KELYDTD
+481 KNLYD
-488 EEIKKMLNIAMALE
+488 ISYHLE
-502 GMPRQASTH
+502 GLKKNTSTH
-511 ACGIVITKEP
+511 AAGVIISSEKLGKIIPISNEDGTLKTGIEMP
-521 VVSYV
+521 Y
-526 PLYVRD
+526 
-532 GAISTQYIMTTLE
+532 LE
-545 ELGLLKMDF
+545 KMGLLKMDF

-646 NLTGDLADILGAT
+646 NLAGDLTDILGST

-842 KTNSFLNNETYL
+842 KTNSFLNKETYL

-881 YASIYSDGLGKPIL
+881 YASIYSEGLGKPIL
-895 IKYPEYDEA
+895 TKYPEYDDT
-904 TLREFEV
+904 TLREFEI

-943 NMVLLIKNIRT
+943 NMVLLIKSIRT

-986 NNDLKVNELIRVNVK
+986 NNDLKVNELIIVNVK

>member
-1 MLQGKFV
+1 MEEKKLIPLKITT
-8 HLHVHSEFSL
+8 EYSL
-18 LDGAN
+18 LKSL
-23 RIKDLPVRAKELGMN
+23 IKLPDLISFLLENNIKECSICDENLNGFME
-38 AMAITDHGAMFG
+38 
-50 AIDFYKACKA
+50 FYLKCKE
-60 NDIKPIIGC
+60 NNIKPIIGLDTVFESMHIYVYAKNYFGYQQLLKIDYLKNNMKLSYLENSNLLVIIPFKSIDIYEKLKYKDNVYIGFC
-69 EVYVAPRNRKD
+69 NDIEKNNALLISDKIVYVDNVRCLYKKD
-80 KDPNLDARYSHLI
+80 IPYLKYLKMLN
-93 LLAKDNQGYKNLA
+93 DNFVYNDNAYYKNS
-106 TLVSLGYTE
+106 TLENIKTTYEFS
-115 GFYYKPRID
+115 KQI
-124 HEIIE
+124 
-129 KYHEGIICLSACLAG
+129 
-144 EVNQAILANDMEKA
+144 N
-158 KEVALWYKSIF
+158 
-169 GEDYYLEIQN
+169 LEISFDKKYIPKYN
-179 NGIKEQVLANQKLIQ
+179 NSDNNYEYLKKLCILGLNKRFNGKVSNKYKERILY
-194 LARELDI
+194 ELD
-201 PLVATN
+201 
-207 DAHYLKREDAYNHE
+207 
-221 VLLCIQ
+221 
-227 TGKRMTDEDRMKFDT
+227 
-242 DELYVKSPEEMS
+242 
-254 DYFKNVPDAIE
+254 
-265 NTVKIAEKC
+265 
-274 NVEFEFGHTILPN
+274 
-287 YDVPQEFATHYD
+287 
-299 YLEKLTYDGLKN
+299 
-311 RYGENPSK
+311 
-319 EILERTEYE
+319 
-328 LSVIKK
+328 VINK
-334 MGYVDYFLIVWDY
+334 MGFVDYFLIVYDY
-347 IHYAK
+347 VLYAK
-352 THNIPVGPG
+352 KHDIFVGPG
-361 RGSGAGSIV
+361 RGSAAGSLV
-370 AYSIEITDIDPI
+370 SYSLGITNIDPI
-382 QYNLIFERFLNPE
+382 KYDLLFERFLNIN
-395 RISMP
+395 RKKMP
-400 DFDVD
+400 DIDID
-405 FCYEKRDK
+405 FESDKRINM
-413 VIEYVEQKY
+413 IEYVKNKY
-422 GKDHVSQI
+422 GFDKVAVGL
-430 ITFGTMSARMV
+430 TFNNYKAKL
-441 IRDVARVLDMPYA
+441 ILRD
-454 EADKLAKMIPNEIHI
+454 LAKLLKVDSNVFDKFIKNINSSLSLKDNYQNEKV
-469 TIKKAMEQNKEL
+469 KKYIEMYSEL
-481 KELYDTD
+481 KNLYD
-488 EEIKKMLNIAMALE
+488 ISYHLE
-502 GMPRQASTH
+502 GLKKNTSTH
-511 ACGIVITKEP
+511 AAGVIISSEKLGKIIPISNEDGTLKTGIEMP
-521 VVSYV
+521 Y
-526 PLYVRD
+526 
-532 GAISTQYIMTTLE
+532 LE
-545 ELGLLKMDF
+545 KMGLLKMDF

-646 NLTGDLADILGAT
+646 NLTGDLTDILGST

-935 KNYLFKNI
+935 KNYLFKNV

-986 NNDLKVNELIRVNVK
+986 NNDLKANELIIVNVK

>member
-1 MLQGKFV
+1 MEEKKLIPLKITT
-8 HLHVHSEFSL
+8 EYSL
-18 LDGAN
+18 LKSL
-23 RIKDLPVRAKELGMN
+23 IKLPDLISFLNENNIKEC
-38 AMAITDHGAMFG
+38 AICDENLNGFM
-50 AIDFYKACKA
+50 DFYLKCKE
-60 NDIKPIIGC
+60 NNIKPIIGLDTVYESMHIYVYAKNYLGYQELLKIDYLKDNMNLSYLENSNLLVIIPFKSIDVYEKLKYKDNVYIGFC
-69 EVYVAPRNRKD
+69 NDIEKNNALLISDKIVYVDNVRCLYKKD
-80 KDPNLDARYSHLI
+80 IPYLKYLKMLN
-93 LLAKDNQGYKNLA
+93 DNFVYNDNAYYKNS
-106 TLVSLGYTE
+106 TLENIKTTYEFS
-115 GFYYKPRID
+115 KQI
-124 HEIIE
+124 
-129 KYHEGIICLSACLAG
+129 
-144 EVNQAILANDMEKA
+144 N
-158 KEVALWYKSIF
+158 
-169 GEDYYLEIQN
+169 LEISFDKKYIPKYN
-179 NGIKEQVLANQKLIQ
+179 NSDNNYEYLKKLCILGLNKRFNGKVSNKYKERILY
-194 LARELDI
+194 ELD
-201 PLVATN
+201 
-207 DAHYLKREDAYNHE
+207 
-221 VLLCIQ
+221 
-227 TGKRMTDEDRMKFDT
+227 
-242 DELYVKSPEEMS
+242 
-254 DYFKNVPDAIE
+254 
-265 NTVKIAEKC
+265 
-274 NVEFEFGHTILPN
+274 
-287 YDVPQEFATHYD
+287 
-299 YLEKLTYDGLKN
+299 
-311 RYGENPSK
+311 
-319 EILERTEYE
+319 
-328 LSVIKK
+328 VINK
-334 MGYVDYFLIVWDY
+334 MGFVDYFLIVYDY
-347 IHYAK
+347 VLYAK
-352 THNIPVGPG
+352 KHDIFVGPG
-361 RGSGAGSIV
+361 RGSAAGSLV
-370 AYSIEITDIDPI
+370 SYSLGITNIDPI
-382 QYNLIFERFLNPE
+382 KYDLLFERFLNIN
-395 RISMP
+395 RKKMP
-400 DFDVD
+400 DIDID
-405 FCYEKRDK
+405 FESDKRINM
-413 VIEYVEQKY
+413 IEYVKNKY
-422 GKDHVSQI
+422 GFDKVAVGL
-430 ITFGTMSARMV
+430 TFNNYKAKL
-441 IRDVARVLDMPYA
+441 ILRD
-454 EADKLAKMIPNEIHI
+454 LAKLLKVDSNVFDKFIKNINSSLSLKENYQNEKV
-469 TIKKAMEQNKEL
+469 KKYIEMYSEL
-481 KELYDTD
+481 KNLYD
-488 EEIKKMLNIAMALE
+488 ISYHLE
-502 GMPRQASTH
+502 GLKKNTSTH
-511 ACGIVITKEP
+511 AAGVIISSEKLGKIIPISNEDGTLKTGIEMP
-521 VVSYV
+521 Y
-526 PLYVRD
+526 
-532 GAISTQYIMTTLE
+532 LE
-545 ELGLLKMDF
+545 KMGLLKMDF

-646 NLTGDLADILGAT
+646 NLTGDLTDILGST

-733 GFNKSHSVA
+733 GFNKSQSVA

-776 KILSSLKNSGYK
+776 KMLSSLKNSGYK

-935 KNYLFKNI
+935 KNYLFKNV

>member
-1 MLQGKFV
+1 MKEKKLIPLKITT
-8 HLHVHSEFSL
+8 EYSL
-18 LDGAN
+18 LKSL
-23 RIKDLPVRAKELGMN
+23 IKLPDLISFLNENNIKEC
-38 AMAITDHGAMFG
+38 AICDENLNGFM
-50 AIDFYKACKA
+50 DFYLKCKE
-60 NDIKPIIGC
+60 NNIKPIIGLDTVYESMHIYAYAKNYLGYQELLKIDYLKNNMKLSYLENSNLLVIIPFKSIDIYEKLKYKDNVYIGFC
-69 EVYVAPRNRKD
+69 NDIEKNNALLISDKIVYVDNVRCLYKKD
-80 KDPNLDARYSHLI
+80 IPYLKYLKMLN
-93 LLAKDNQGYKNLA
+93 DNFVYNDNA
-106 TLVSLGYTE
+106 
-115 GFYYKPRID
+115 YYKT
-124 HEIIE
+124 
-129 KYHEGIICLSACLAG
+129 S
-144 EVNQAILANDMEKA
+144 
-158 KEVALWYKSIF
+158 SF
-169 GEDYYLEIQN
+169 EDIQTTYEFSKQINLEIPFDKKYIPKFN
-179 NGIKEQVLANQKLIQ
+179 NSDNNYEYLKKLCILGLNKRFNGKVSNKYKERILY
-194 LARELDI
+194 ELD
-201 PLVATN
+201 
-207 DAHYLKREDAYNHE
+207 
-221 VLLCIQ
+221 
-227 TGKRMTDEDRMKFDT
+227 
-242 DELYVKSPEEMS
+242 
-254 DYFKNVPDAIE
+254 
-265 NTVKIAEKC
+265 
-274 NVEFEFGHTILPN
+274 
-287 YDVPQEFATHYD
+287 
-299 YLEKLTYDGLKN
+299 
-311 RYGENPSK
+311 
-319 EILERTEYE
+319 
-328 LSVIKK
+328 VINK
-334 MGYVDYFLIVWDY
+334 MGFVDYFLIVYDY
-347 IHYAK
+347 VLYAK
-352 THNIPVGPG
+352 KNDIFVGPG
-361 RGSGAGSIV
+361 RGSAAGSLV
-370 AYSIEITDIDPI
+370 SYSLGITNIDPI
-382 QYNLIFERFLNPE
+382 KYGLLFERFLNIN
-395 RISMP
+395 RKKMP
-400 DFDVD
+400 DIDID
-405 FCYEKRDK
+405 FESDKRINM
-413 VIEYVEQKY
+413 IEYVKNKY
-422 GKDHVSQI
+422 GFDKVAVGL
-430 ITFGTMSARMV
+430 TFNNYKAKL
-441 IRDVARVLDMPYA
+441 ILRD
-454 EADKLAKMIPNEIHI
+454 LAKLLKVDSNVFDKFIKNINSSLSLKENYQNEKV
-469 TIKKAMEQNKEL
+469 KKYIEMYSEL
-481 KELYDTD
+481 KNLYD
-488 EEIKKMLNIAMALE
+488 ISYHLE
-502 GMPRQASTH
+502 GLKKNTSTH
-511 ACGIVITKEP
+511 AAGVIISSEKLGKIIPISNEDGTLKTGIEMP
-521 VVSYV
+521 Y
-526 PLYVRD
+526 
-532 GAISTQYIMTTLE
+532 LE
-545 ELGLLKMDF
+545 KMGLLKMDF

-646 NLTGDLADILGAT
+646 NLAGDLTDILGST

-830 ENGFNDIFDFFV
+830 ENGFDDIFDFFV

-895 IKYPEYDEA
+895 IKYPEYDDT

-935 KNYLFKNI
+935 KNYLFKNV

>member
-1 MLQGKFV
+1 MKEKKLIPLKITT
-8 HLHVHSEFSL
+8 EYSL
-18 LDGAN
+18 LKSL
-23 RIKDLPVRAKELGMN
+23 IKLPDLISFLLENNIKEC
-38 AMAITDHGAMFG
+38 AICDENLNGFM
-50 AIDFYKACKA
+50 DFYLKCKE
-60 NDIKPIIGC
+60 NNIKPIIGLDTVYESMHIYVYAKNYLGYQELLKIDYLKDNMNLSYLENSNLLVIIPFKSIDIYEKLKYKDNIYIGFC
-69 EVYVAPRNRKD
+69 NDIEKNNALLICDKIVYVDNVRCLFKKD
-80 KDPNLDARYSHLI
+80 ISYLKYLKMLN
-93 LLAKDNQGYKNLA
+93 DNFVYNDNA
-106 TLVSLGYTE
+106 
-115 GFYYKPRID
+115 YYKT
-124 HEIIE
+124 
-129 KYHEGIICLSACLAG
+129 S
-144 EVNQAILANDMEKA
+144 
-158 KEVALWYKSIF
+158 SF
-169 GEDYYLEIQN
+169 EDIQTTYEFSKQINLEIPFDKKYIPKYN
-179 NGIKEQVLANQKLIQ
+179 NSDNNYEYLKKLCILGLNKRFNGKVSNKYKERILY
-194 LARELDI
+194 ELD
-201 PLVATN
+201 
-207 DAHYLKREDAYNHE
+207 
-221 VLLCIQ
+221 
-227 TGKRMTDEDRMKFDT
+227 
-242 DELYVKSPEEMS
+242 
-254 DYFKNVPDAIE
+254 
-265 NTVKIAEKC
+265 
-274 NVEFEFGHTILPN
+274 
-287 YDVPQEFATHYD
+287 
-299 YLEKLTYDGLKN
+299 
-311 RYGENPSK
+311 
-319 EILERTEYE
+319 
-328 LSVIKK
+328 VINK
-334 MGYVDYFLIVWDY
+334 MGFVDYFLIVYDY
-347 IHYAK
+347 VLYAK
-352 THNIPVGPG
+352 KNDIFVGPG
-361 RGSGAGSIV
+361 RGSAAGSLV
-370 AYSIEITDIDPI
+370 SYSLGITNIDPI
-382 QYNLIFERFLNPE
+382 KYDLLFERFLNIN
-395 RISMP
+395 RKKMP
-400 DFDVD
+400 DIDID
-405 FCYEKRDK
+405 FESDKRINM
-413 VIEYVEQKY
+413 IEYVKNKY
-422 GKDHVSQI
+422 GFDKVAVGL
-430 ITFGTMSARMV
+430 TFNNYKAKL
-441 IRDVARVLDMPYA
+441 ILRD
-454 EADKLAKMIPNEIHI
+454 LAKLLKVDSNVFDKFIKNINSSLSLKENYQNEKV
-469 TIKKAMEQNKEL
+469 KKYIEMYSEL
-481 KELYDTD
+481 KNLYD
-488 EEIKKMLNIAMALE
+488 ISYHLE
-502 GMPRQASTH
+502 GLKKNTSTH
-511 ACGIVITKEP
+511 AAGVIISSEKLGKIIPISNEDGTLKTGIEMP
-521 VVSYV
+521 Y
-526 PLYVRD
+526 
-532 GAISTQYIMTTLE
+532 LE
-545 ELGLLKMDF
+545 KMGLLKMDF

-619 LTVSL
+619 LIVSL

-646 NLTGDLADILGAT
+646 NLTGDLADILGST

-842 KTNSFLNNETYL
+842 KTNSFLNKETYL

-904 TLREFEV
+904 TLREFEI

-943 NMVLLIKNIRT
+943 NMVLLIKSIRT

-986 NNDLKVNELIRVNVK
+986 NNDLKANELIIVNVK

>member
-1 MLQGKFV
+1 MKEKKLIPLKITT
-8 HLHVHSEFSL
+8 EYSL
-18 LDGAN
+18 LKSL
-23 RIKDLPVRAKELGMN
+23 IKLPDLISFLLENNIKEC
-38 AMAITDHGAMFG
+38 AICDENLNGFM
-50 AIDFYKACKA
+50 DFYLKCKE
-60 NDIKPIIGC
+60 NNIKPIIGLDTVYESMHIYVYAKNYLGYQELLKIDYLKDNMNLSYLENSNLLVIIPFKSIDIYEKLKYKDNVYIGFC
-69 EVYVAPRNRKD
+69 NDIEKNNALLISDKIVYVDNVRCLFKKD
-80 KDPNLDARYSHLI
+80 ISYLKYLKMLN
-93 LLAKDNQGYKNLA
+93 DNFVYNDNA
-106 TLVSLGYTE
+106 
-115 GFYYKPRID
+115 YYKT
-124 HEIIE
+124 
-129 KYHEGIICLSACLAG
+129 S
-144 EVNQAILANDMEKA
+144 
-158 KEVALWYKSIF
+158 SF
-169 GEDYYLEIQN
+169 EDIQTTYEFSKQINLEIPFDKKYIPKYN
-179 NGIKEQVLANQKLIQ
+179 NSDNNYEYLKKLCILGLNKRFNGKVSNKYKERILY
-194 LARELDI
+194 ELD
-201 PLVATN
+201 
-207 DAHYLKREDAYNHE
+207 
-221 VLLCIQ
+221 
-227 TGKRMTDEDRMKFDT
+227 
-242 DELYVKSPEEMS
+242 
-254 DYFKNVPDAIE
+254 
-265 NTVKIAEKC
+265 
-274 NVEFEFGHTILPN
+274 
-287 YDVPQEFATHYD
+287 
-299 YLEKLTYDGLKN
+299 
-311 RYGENPSK
+311 
-319 EILERTEYE
+319 
-328 LSVIKK
+328 VINK
-334 MGYVDYFLIVWDY
+334 MGFVDYFLIVYDY
-347 IHYAK
+347 VLYAK
-352 THNIPVGPG
+352 KNDIFVGPG
-361 RGSGAGSIV
+361 RGSAAGSLV
-370 AYSIEITDIDPI
+370 SYSLGITNIDPI
-382 QYNLIFERFLNPE
+382 KYDLLFERFLNIN
-395 RISMP
+395 RKKMP
-400 DFDVD
+400 DIDID
-405 FCYEKRDK
+405 FESDKRINM
-413 VIEYVEQKY
+413 IEYVKNKY
-422 GKDHVSQI
+422 GFDKVAVGL
-430 ITFGTMSARMV
+430 TFNNYKAKL
-441 IRDVARVLDMPYA
+441 ILRD
-454 EADKLAKMIPNEIHI
+454 LAKILKVDSNVFDKFIKNINSSLSLKENYQNEKV
-469 TIKKAMEQNKEL
+469 KKYIEMYSEL
-481 KELYDTD
+481 KNLYD
-488 EEIKKMLNIAMALE
+488 ISYHLE
-502 GMPRQASTH
+502 GLKKNTSTH
-511 ACGIVITKEP
+511 AAGVIISSEKLGKIIPISNEDGTLKTGIEMP
-521 VVSYV
+521 Y
-526 PLYVRD
+526 
-532 GAISTQYIMTTLE
+532 LE
-545 ELGLLKMDF
+545 KMGLLKMDF

-646 NLTGDLADILGAT
+646 NLTGDLADILGST

-709 GIKNGYSKEFVEK
+709 GIKNGYTKEFLEK

-842 KTNSFLNNETYL
+842 KTNSFLNKETYL

-895 IKYPEYDEA
+895 IKYPEYDDT
-904 TLREFEV
+904 TLREFEI

-943 NMVLLIKNIRT
+943 NMVLLIKSIRT

-986 NNDLKVNELIRVNVK
+986 NNDLKVNELIIVNVK

>member
-1 MLQGKFV
+1 MKEKKLIPLKITT
-8 HLHVHSEFSL
+8 EYSL
-18 LDGAN
+18 LN
-23 RIKDLPVRAKELGMN
+23 SLIKLPDLISFLLENNIKEC
-38 AMAITDHGAMFG
+38 AICDENLNGFM
-50 AIDFYKACKA
+50 DFYLKCKE
-60 NDIKPIIGC
+60 NNIKPIIGLDTVYESMHIYVYAKNYLGYQELLKIDYLKDNMNLSYLENSNLLVIIPFKSIDIYEKLKYKDNVYIGFC
-69 EVYVAPRNRKD
+69 NDIEKNNALLISDKIVYVDNVRCLFKKD
-80 KDPNLDARYSHLI
+80 ISYLKYLKMLN
-93 LLAKDNQGYKNLA
+93 DNFVYNDNA
-106 TLVSLGYTE
+106 
-115 GFYYKPRID
+115 YYKT
-124 HEIIE
+124 
-129 KYHEGIICLSACLAG
+129 S
-144 EVNQAILANDMEKA
+144 
-158 KEVALWYKSIF
+158 SF
-169 GEDYYLEIQN
+169 EDIQTTYEFSKQINLEIPFDKKYIPKFN
-179 NGIKEQVLANQKLIQ
+179 NSDNNYEYLKKLCILGLNKRFNGKVSNKYKERILY
-194 LARELDI
+194 ELD
-201 PLVATN
+201 
-207 DAHYLKREDAYNHE
+207 
-221 VLLCIQ
+221 
-227 TGKRMTDEDRMKFDT
+227 
-242 DELYVKSPEEMS
+242 
-254 DYFKNVPDAIE
+254 
-265 NTVKIAEKC
+265 
-274 NVEFEFGHTILPN
+274 
-287 YDVPQEFATHYD
+287 
-299 YLEKLTYDGLKN
+299 
-311 RYGENPSK
+311 
-319 EILERTEYE
+319 
-328 LSVIKK
+328 VINK
-334 MGYVDYFLIVWDY
+334 MGFVDYFLIVYDY
-347 IHYAK
+347 VLYAK
-352 THNIPVGPG
+352 KNDIFVGPG
-361 RGSGAGSIV
+361 RGSAAGSLV
-370 AYSIEITDIDPI
+370 SYSLGITNIDPI
-382 QYNLIFERFLNPE
+382 KYDLLFERFLNIN
-395 RISMP
+395 RKKMP
-400 DFDVD
+400 DIDID
-405 FCYEKRDK
+405 FESDKRINM
-413 VIEYVEQKY
+413 IEYVKNKY
-422 GKDHVSQI
+422 GFDKVAVGL
-430 ITFGTMSARMV
+430 TFNNYKAKL
-441 IRDVARVLDMPYA
+441 ILRD
-454 EADKLAKMIPNEIHI
+454 LAKILKVDSNVFDKFIKNINSSLSLKENYQNEKV
-469 TIKKAMEQNKEL
+469 KKYIEMYSEL
-481 KELYDTD
+481 KNLYD
-488 EEIKKMLNIAMALE
+488 ISYHLE
-502 GMPRQASTH
+502 GLKKNTSTH
-511 ACGIVITKEP
+511 AAGVIISSEKLGKIIPISNEDGTLKTGIEMP
-521 VVSYV
+521 Y
-526 PLYVRD
+526 
-532 GAISTQYIMTTLE
+532 LE
-545 ELGLLKMDF
+545 KMGLLKMDF

-646 NLTGDLADILGAT
+646 NLTGDLADILGST

-709 GIKNGYSKEFVEK
+709 GIKNGYSKEFLEK

-842 KTNSFLNNETYL
+842 KTNSFLNKETYL

-895 IKYPEYDEA
+895 IKYPEYDDT
-904 TLREFEV
+904 TLREFEI

-943 NMVLLIKNIRT
+943 NMVLLIKSIRT

-986 NNDLKVNELIRVNVK
+986 NNDLKANELIIVNVK

>member
-1 MLQGKFV
+1 MKEKKLIPLKITT
-8 HLHVHSEFSL
+8 EYSL
-18 LDGAN
+18 LKSL
-23 RIKDLPVRAKELGMN
+23 IKLPDLISFLNENNIKEC
-38 AMAITDHGAMFG
+38 AICDENLNGFM
-50 AIDFYKACKA
+50 DFYLKCKE
-60 NDIKPIIGC
+60 NNIKPIIGLDTVFESMHIYVYAKNYFGYQELLKIDYLKDNMNLSYLENSNLLVIIPFKSIDIYEKLKYKDNVYIGFC
-69 EVYVAPRNRKD
+69 NDIEKNNALLICDKIVYVDNVRCLFKKD
-80 KDPNLDARYSHLI
+80 ISYLKYLKMLN
-93 LLAKDNQGYKNLA
+93 DNFVYNDNA
-106 TLVSLGYTE
+106 
-115 GFYYKPRID
+115 YYKT
-124 HEIIE
+124 
-129 KYHEGIICLSACLAG
+129 S
-144 EVNQAILANDMEKA
+144 
-158 KEVALWYKSIF
+158 SF
-169 GEDYYLEIQN
+169 EDIQTTNEFSKQINLEIPFDKKYIPKYN
-179 NGIKEQVLANQKLIQ
+179 NSDNNYEYLKKLCILGLNKRFNGKVSNKYKERILY
-194 LARELDI
+194 ELD
-201 PLVATN
+201 
-207 DAHYLKREDAYNHE
+207 
-221 VLLCIQ
+221 
-227 TGKRMTDEDRMKFDT
+227 
-242 DELYVKSPEEMS
+242 
-254 DYFKNVPDAIE
+254 
-265 NTVKIAEKC
+265 
-274 NVEFEFGHTILPN
+274 
-287 YDVPQEFATHYD
+287 
-299 YLEKLTYDGLKN
+299 
-311 RYGENPSK
+311 
-319 EILERTEYE
+319 
-328 LSVIKK
+328 VINK
-334 MGYVDYFLIVWDY
+334 MGFVDYFLIVYDY
-347 IHYAK
+347 VLYAK
-352 THNIPVGPG
+352 KNDIFVGPG
-361 RGSGAGSIV
+361 RGSAAGSLV
-370 AYSIEITDIDPI
+370 SYSLGITNIDPI
-382 QYNLIFERFLNPE
+382 KYDLLFERFLNIN
-395 RISMP
+395 RKKMP
-400 DFDVD
+400 DIDID
-405 FCYEKRDK
+405 FESDKRINM
-413 VIEYVEQKY
+413 IEYVKNKY
-422 GKDHVSQI
+422 GFDKVAVGL
-430 ITFGTMSARMV
+430 TFNNYKAKL
-441 IRDVARVLDMPYA
+441 ILRD
-454 EADKLAKMIPNEIHI
+454 LAKLLKVDSNVFDKFIKNINSSLSLKENYQNEKV
-469 TIKKAMEQNKEL
+469 KKYIEMYSEL
-481 KELYDTD
+481 KNLYD
-488 EEIKKMLNIAMALE
+488 ISYHLE
-502 GMPRQASTH
+502 GLKKNTSTH
-511 ACGIVITKEP
+511 AAGVIISSEKLGKIIPISNEDGTLKTGIEMP
-521 VVSYV
+521 Y
-526 PLYVRD
+526 
-532 GAISTQYIMTTLE
+532 LE
-545 ELGLLKMDF
+545 KMGLLKMDF

-646 NLTGDLADILGAT
+646 NLTGDLAEILGAT

-698 INAQHDKFVSG
+698 INAQHDNFVSG
-709 GIKNGYSKEFVEK
+709 GIKNGYSKEFVEN

-807 ILLPLNIIRGL
+807 ILLPLNIIRDL

-842 KTNSFLNNETYL
+842 KTNSFLNNENYL

-895 IKYPEYDEA
+895 TKYPEYDDT
-904 TLREFEV
+904 TLREFEI

-935 KNYLFKNI
+935 KNYLFKNV

-954 IKDKKGGEM
+954 VKDKKGGEM

>member
-1 MLQGKFV
+1 MKEKKLIPLKITT
-8 HLHVHSEFSL
+8 EYSL
-18 LDGAN
+18 LKSL
-23 RIKDLPVRAKELGMN
+23 IKLPDLISFLLENNIKEC
-38 AMAITDHGAMFG
+38 AICDENLNGFM
-50 AIDFYKACKA
+50 DFYLKCKE
-60 NDIKPIIGC
+60 NNIKPIIGLDTVYESMHIYVYAKNYLGYQELLKIDYLKDNMNLSYLENSNLLVIIPFKSIDIYEKLKYKDNVYIGFC
-69 EVYVAPRNRKD
+69 NDIEKNNALLISDKIVYVDNVRCLFKKD
-80 KDPNLDARYSHLI
+80 ISYLKYLKMLN
-93 LLAKDNQGYKNLA
+93 DNFVYNDNA
-106 TLVSLGYTE
+106 
-115 GFYYKPRID
+115 YYKT
-124 HEIIE
+124 
-129 KYHEGIICLSACLAG
+129 S
-144 EVNQAILANDMEKA
+144 
-158 KEVALWYKSIF
+158 SF
-169 GEDYYLEIQN
+169 EDIQTTYEFSKQINLEIPFDKKYIPKYN
-179 NGIKEQVLANQKLIQ
+179 NSDNNYEYLKKLCILGLNKRFNGKVSNKYKERILY
-194 LARELDI
+194 ELD
-201 PLVATN
+201 
-207 DAHYLKREDAYNHE
+207 
-221 VLLCIQ
+221 
-227 TGKRMTDEDRMKFDT
+227 
-242 DELYVKSPEEMS
+242 
-254 DYFKNVPDAIE
+254 
-265 NTVKIAEKC
+265 
-274 NVEFEFGHTILPN
+274 
-287 YDVPQEFATHYD
+287 
-299 YLEKLTYDGLKN
+299 
-311 RYGENPSK
+311 
-319 EILERTEYE
+319 
-328 LSVIKK
+328 VINK
-334 MGYVDYFLIVWDY
+334 MGFVDYFLIVYDY
-347 IHYAK
+347 VLYAK
-352 THNIPVGPG
+352 KNDIFVGPG
-361 RGSGAGSIV
+361 RGSAAGSLV
-370 AYSIEITDIDPI
+370 SYSLGITNIDPI
-382 QYNLIFERFLNPE
+382 KYDLLFERFLNIN
-395 RISMP
+395 RKKMP
-400 DFDVD
+400 DIDID
-405 FCYEKRDK
+405 FESDKRINM
-413 VIEYVEQKY
+413 IEYVKNKY
-422 GKDHVSQI
+422 GFDKVAVGL
-430 ITFGTMSARMV
+430 TFNNYKAKL
-441 IRDVARVLDMPYA
+441 ILRD
-454 EADKLAKMIPNEIHI
+454 LAKILKVDSNVFDKFIKNINSSLSLKENYQNEKV
-469 TIKKAMEQNKEL
+469 KKYIEMYSEL
-481 KELYDTD
+481 KNLYD
-488 EEIKKMLNIAMALE
+488 ISYHLE
-502 GMPRQASTH
+502 GLKKNTSTH
-511 ACGIVITKEP
+511 AAGVIISSEKLGKIIPITNEDGTLKTGIEMP
-521 VVSYV
+521 Y
-526 PLYVRD
+526 
-532 GAISTQYIMTTLE
+532 LE
-545 ELGLLKMDF
+545 KIGLLKMDF

-646 NLTGDLADILGAT
+646 NLTGDLADILGST

-709 GIKNGYSKEFVEK
+709 GIKNGYSKEFLEK

-842 KTNSFLNNETYL
+842 KTNSFLNKETYL

-904 TLREFEV
+904 TLREFEI

-943 NMVLLIKNIRT
+943 NMVLLIKSIRT

-986 NNDLKVNELIRVNVK
+986 NNDLKANELIIVNVK